1 MLRVFILCA
10 ERLHTPDDDI
20 SDAYC
25 SVTYE
30 GSKKKTK
37 VIKNNPNPVWNEG
50 FEWDLKG
57 IPLDSGA
64 EIHCVVKDHEKMGRN
79 RFLGECRLALRDVL
93 NSPNL
98 AASFTVSLLDTKR
111 NNTGATLTLQVS
123 YIPPPGL
130 APIFHPPSQPES
142 LPHNNT
148 NVEMDTVTMIS
159 LDTLGEEDTESMIMV
174 EAVEDQG
181 TDDGRSMVIVGPQG
195 LPGQES
201 PTAQTPKRSP
211 PSYHTHGGLKKRR
224 RGASSQPKQ
233 LPNKPQD
240 IQIRVRVIEARQLPG
255 INISPVV
262 KIAVAGQTKRTRIRK
277 GNNPFFDET
286 FFMNFFETPSD
297 LFDEPIFIT
306 VCDSRSL
313 RTDAV
318 IGEFKLDVGTVYSEH
333 RHCFLRKWLLLCDPD
348 DLSAGVRGYL
358 KVSLFVL
365 AAGDEPP
372 ADKRECVEEKEDI
385 EGNLLRPA
393 GLSLRGAVFT
403 LRIFRAEDLPQMD
416 DAFMDGMRQ
425 ILGFDTN
432 RKNLVDPMV
441 QINFAG
447 KTVCTKILEKNA
459 NPQWN
464 QSLSLPIR
472 FPSMCEKMRIRIVDW
487 DRASH
492 NDVIGTTHLCMSK
505 ISAPGGEIDDDL
517 TPRTIHSGIDDS
529 LGFLPTFGPCFVNLY
544 GSLREFTAFSDPH
557 EALNLGKGEGVAYRG
572 RVLLELTTKLTDKPE
587 QRTEDIPSDDQLV
600 VEKFLRK
607 RKFSLFV
614 AFYSATLLQD
624 VDDAIQFEVSIGN
637 YGNKFD
643 YTCLPLASTTQ
654 FSRAVF
660 DGCHYYYL
668 PWGNI
673 KPVVVVSS
681 EWEDIRPRIE
691 ALNMLLDIIDRLE
704 TNLQRVQLE
713 VKTGN
718 DMEEVELRVVELL
731 DQLITDCSE
740 ELPSIEHWQCATPLD
755 RSLRHIRTLHLQ
767 QIVTAALALKNGT
780 ETELST
786 VLDQAEDWANRLK
799 TMAEEPQNSLPDI
812 VIWMLQG
819 DRRVA
824 YHRIPAHT
832 VLFSQQHFGKHC
844 GQLQTVF
851 LKYPQGSGAEA
862 KLPGQ
867 LRVKVWFGLAADVKH
882 FNQCAEGKLSVFAE
896 TYENQTR
903 LALVGSWG
911 TTGLTY
917 PKFSDVTGR
926 VKLPKESFKPSTGW
940 TWAGDWFISPER
952 TLLFDVDA
960 GHMTFTEEVFENQM
974 RLPGGQWIGMT
985 EGYTDVNGEKAV
997 PKDEVECPPGWV
1009 WEEVEWSED
1018 LNRAVDDQG
1027 WEYGITIPPDR
1038 RPKSW
1043 VPAEKMYHTNR
1054 RRRWIRMRRRDQQK
1068 MEALR
1073 KQRPDEAEREGWEYA
1088 SLFGWKF
1095 HLKPRKTDSFRRR
1108 RWRCR
1113 MEPLE
1118 KTGPAAIFALECSL
1132 SSIEDKHDD
1141 KSVTTT
1147 FGVNRPTISCF
1158 FDRGTRYHLRCYLYQ
1173 ARDLLAM
1180 DKDSFSD
1187 PYAIVSFLHQSQKTV
1202 TIRNTLNPTW
1212 DQTLIF
1218 YEVEI
1223 FGDPDATITNPPNVV
1238 VELYDQDTYGADE
1251 FMGRCV
1257 CQPSL
1262 TNSPR
1267 LAWFPIR
1274 RGGKSAGELLAAFEL
1289 IRREKAAVH
1298 HIPGQEGD
1306 IVSSTHVLDELMF
1319 PGFLTENLQQWPE
1332 ESDLPYPP
1340 PQREPN
1346 VFMVPQ
1352 GIKPVLQRT
1361 AIEVLAWGVRNLKS
1375 FQLASITSPS
1385 LQVECGGTT
1394 VQSCVIRSV
1403 KKKPNFDINTLIL
1416 DVRLPCE
1423 ELYMPPIVIKV
1434 IDNRQFGRKPVVG
1447 QCTIRSLEEYR
1458 CTQEAAGAADEEEDE
1473 GWRRETPH
1481 LTSGEVYVDIDDE
1494 APLMPDQL
1502 TDGASSAIINLS
1514 ASSSSL
1520 HVETDDM
1527 PCHCHHLFGEESM
1540 DWWSKFYASTG
1551 EKNKCGTYLERGFDT
1566 LKVYDQ
1572 ELEKI
1577 EDFGGLSDFCQTF
1590 KLYRGKTQDEGDDP
1604 SVVGEFKGM
1613 FKIYPLP
1620 DDPSVPAPPKQFRKL
1635 PPNGIEDCLVRIY
1648 IIQAQ
1653 GLQPKDTNGKCDP
1666 YVKITLG
1673 KKTINDHDNYIPC
1686 TLDPV
1691 FGKMFELTC
1700 SLPLEKDLRVILYDH
1715 DMLARDEKIGETVI
1729 DLENRFLSR
1738 YGAMCG
1744 LPQSYYVSGINQWR
1758 DQLTPRQLLCRL
1770 CERRNLRKPVYEDDT
1785 VHFRGQRYTAADLE
1799 NKHDSKRHLGPIKE
1813 QLSLHILKNLCLVPE
1828 HVETRRLYSPLQPD
1842 IEQGRLMMW
1851 VDLFPKSLGPPGPPF
1866 NVTPRKAKKF
1876 SLRCIIWN
1884 TSDVI
1889 LDDVSLSGEKMSDI
1903 YVKGWLDGHEH
1914 NKQKTD
1920 VHYRSLG
1927 GEGNFNYR
1935 FLFPFHYLPA
1945 EQLCVV
1951 DRKEHFW
1958 SLDKAETKLAP
1969 KLTIQI
1975 WDNDK
1980 FSFDD
1985 YLGHLVM
1992 DLNHMLRPAKSP
2004 EKCTLQLL
2012 DQSVDKLVS
2021 LFEQK
2026 TVKGWWPCTC
2036 EQNGEKIIA
2045 GKVEMSLEIVTEQE
2059 QEERPAGLG
2068 RDEPNMNPHLE
2079 EPQRPETSFLWFSS
2093 PYKTIKFILWR
2104 RFKWFIIL
2112 FIIFFLIFLFLGVF
2126 LYSFPNYAAMKM
2138 VGPFGPAKTTEG

>member
-10 ERLHTPDDDI
+10 ERLQTPDDDI

-37 VIKNNPNPVWNEG
+37 VVKNNSNPVWNEG

-79 RFLGECRLALRDVL
+79 RFLGECRLGLRDVL
-93 NSPNL
+93 NSPNF

-123 YIPPPGL
+123 YIPPPGS
-130 APIFHPPSQPES
+130 APIFHPPPQQDS
-142 LPHNNT
+142 LPHSNPNI
-148 NVEMDTVTMIS
+148 ELDTVTMIS

-174 EAVEDQG
+174 EPAEEPGV
-181 TDDGRSMVIVGPQG
+181 DDSRSMVIVGPQG
-195 LPGQES
+195 PTGQES
-201 PTAQTPKRSP
+201 PTNQTPKRSP
-211 PSYHTHGGLKKRR
+211 PAYNTHGGLRKRR

-240 IQIRVRVIEARQLPG
+240 LQVRVRVIEARQLPG
-255 INISPVV
+255 VNIKPVV
-262 KIAVAGQTKRTRIRK
+262 KVAVAGQSKRTRIRK
-277 GNNPFFDET
+277 GNNPVFDET
-286 FFMNFFETPSD
+286 FFLNFYETPSD

-318 IGEFKLDVGTVYSEH
+318 IGEFKLDIGTVYNEH

-358 KVSLFVL
+358 KVSVFVL

-393 GLSLRGAVFT
+393 GLSLRGAIFT

-425 ILGFDTN
+425 IFGFDSN

-441 QINFAG
+441 EIHFAG
-447 KTVCTKILEKNA
+447 KTVYTKILEKNA

-464 QSLSLPIR
+464 QSLAMPIR

-492 NDVIGTTHLCMSK
+492 NDIIGTTHLCMSK

-517 TPRTIHSGIDDS
+517 TPRTIHPGIDDS

-544 GSLREFTAFSDPH
+544 GSPREFSAFNDPH

-572 RVLLELTTKLTDKPE
+572 RVLLELTTKLTDRPE
-587 QRTEDIPSDDQLV
+587 HRTEDIPSDDLLV

-673 KPVVVVSS
+673 KPVVVLSS

-691 ALNMLLDIIDRLE
+691 ALNMLLAITDRLE
-704 TNLQRVQLE
+704 ANLQQVQLA
-713 VKTGN
+713 VKDGS
-718 DMEEVELRVVELL
+718 DMEDVELRVVELL
-731 DQLITDCSE
+731 DQLIADCSE
-740 ELPSIEHWQCATPLD
+740 ELPSLDQWQCATPLD
-755 RSLRHIRTLHLQ
+755 RSLRHVRSLHLQ
-767 QIVTAALALKNGT
+767 QITAAALALKHGP
-780 ETELST
+780 ETELSS
-786 VLDQAEDWANRLK
+786 VLEQAEDWANRLR

-824 YHRIPAHT
+824 YHRIQAHT
-832 VLFSQQHFGKHC
+832 VLFSQQHCGKQC
-844 GQLQTVF
+844 GQLQSVL
-851 LKYPQGSGAEA
+851 LKNPQGSGGEA

-867 LRVKVWFGLAADVKH
+867 LRVKVWFGLAADTKH
-882 FNQCAEGKLSVFAE
+882 FNQFAEGKLSVFAE

-926 VKLPKESFKPSTGW
+926 VKLPKESFKPSPGW

-952 TLLFDVDA
+952 TLLFDTDA

-974 RLPGGQWIGMT
+974 RLPGGQWIGMP
-985 EGYTDVNGEKAV
+985 EGYTDVNGEKTV

-1009 WEEVEWSED
+1009 WDEVEWSED

-1054 RRRWIRMRRRDQQK
+1054 RRRWIRLRRRDQLK

-1073 KQRPDEAEREGWEYA
+1073 KQRPDDADREGWEYA
-1088 SLFGWKF
+1088 SLFGWNF

-1158 FDRGTRYHLRCYLYQ
+1158 FDRGTRYHLRCYMYQ

-1187 PYAIVSFLHQSQKTV
+1187 PYAIVSFLHQSQRTV
-1202 TIRNTLNPTW
+1202 TVRNTLNPTW

-1223 FGDPDATITNPPNVV
+1223 FGDPDVTTASPPNIV
-1238 VELYDQDTYGADE
+1238 VELYDEDSYGADE

-1262 TNSPR
+1262 SPSPR

-1274 RGGKSAGELLAAFEL
+1274 RGSLSAGELLAAFEL
-1289 IRREKAAVH
+1289 IRREKPAVH
-1298 HIPGQEGD
+1298 HLPGLEGD
-1306 IVSSTHVLDELMF
+1306 VCLSTHVLDELMF
-1319 PGFLTENLQQWPE
+1319 PGFLNENLQQWRNPSSICIIPE

-1346 VFMVPQ
+1346 VFMVPK

-1361 AIEVLAWGVRNLKS
+1361 AIEILAWGVRNLKS
-1375 FQLASITSPS
+1375 FQLSSVTSPS
-1385 LQVECGGTT
+1385 LQVECGGTML
-1394 VQSCVIRSV
+1394 QSCVIRSV
-1403 KKKPNFDINTLIL
+1403 KKKPNFDVNTLIL
-1416 DVRLPCE
+1416 DVRLPIE

-1458 CTQEAAGAADEEEDE
+1458 RTQEEERAEDDEEEED
-1473 GWRRETPH
+1473 GWRRETPT
-1481 LTSGEVYVDIDDE
+1481 LTSGEVFIDIDDQE
-1494 APLMPDQL
+1494 PLVPDQ
-1502 TDGASSAIINLS
+1502 
-1514 ASSSSL
+1514 
-1520 HVETDDM
+1520 
-1527 PCHCHHLFGEESM
+1527 GEESM
-1540 DWWSKFYASTG
+1540 DWWSKYYASIG
-1551 EKNKCGTYLERGFDT
+1551 DKNKCGTYLERGLDT
-1566 LKVYDQ
+1566 LKVYDR
-1572 ELEKI
+1572 ELEKA
-1577 EDFGGLSDFCQTF
+1577 EEFEGLSDFCQTF
-1590 KLYRGKTQDEGDDP
+1590 KLYRGKTQDEGEDP

-1620 DDPSVPAPPKQFRKL
+1620 DDPSAPAPPRQFRKL
-1635 PPNGIEDCLVRIY
+1635 PPNGIEDCLVRVY
-1648 IIQAQ
+1648 VIQAQ
-1653 GLQPKDTNGKCDP
+1653 GLQPKDANGKCDP
-1666 YVKITLG
+1666 YVKIALG
-1673 KKTINDHDNYIPC
+1673 KRTVSDHENYIPC
-1686 TLDPV
+1686 TLDPI

-1700 SLPLEKDLRVILYDH
+1700 SLPLDKDLRVMLYDH
-1715 DMLARDEKIGETVI
+1715 DMLTKDEKIGETVI
-1729 DLENRFLSR
+1729 DLENRFLSK
-1738 YGAMCG
+1738 YGATCG
-1744 LPQSYYVSGINQWR
+1744 LPQSYCVSGVNQWR

-1770 CERRNLRKPVYEDDT
+1770 CERRNLRKPVYEEDG
-1785 VHFRGQRYTAADLE
+1785 VRFRGQRYTAADLE
-1799 NKHDSKRHLGPIKE
+1799 GKDISKRYLGPLKE
-1813 QLSLHILKNLCLVPE
+1813 RLSLHILRKMGLVPE
-1828 HVETRRLYSPLQPD
+1828 HVETRPLYSPLQPE

-1876 SLRCIIWN
+1876 FLRCVIWN

-1889 LDDVSLSGEKMSDI
+1889 LDDVSVTGEKMSDI

-1935 FLFPFHYLPA
+1935 FLFPFLYLPA

-1958 SLDKAETKLAP
+1958 SIDKAETKLAP

-1975 WDNDK
+1975 WDNDR

-1985 YLGHLVM
+1985 YLGHVAM

-2004 EKCTLQLL
+2004 EKCTLQTL
-2012 DQSVDKLVS
+2012 DQPTDKLVS

-2036 EQNGEKIIA
+2036 EKNGEKIVA

-2059 QEERPAGLG
+2059 HEERPAGVG

-2093 PYKTIKFILWR
+2093 PYKTLKFIVWR

-2112 FIIFFLIFLFLGVF
+2112 FIILFLIFLFLGVF

-2138 VGPFGPAKTTEG
+2138 VGPFGPTKAKEQL

>member
-1 MLRVFILCA
+1 MLRCVLQRA
-10 ERLHTPDDDI
+10 NNLRH
-20 SDAYC
+20 SDPLA
-25 SVTYE
+25 SITFR

-64 EIHCVVKDHEKMGRN
+64 ELHCVVKDHEKMGRN
-79 RFLGECRLALRDVL
+79 RFLGETRVALRDIL
-93 NSPNL
+93 SSPNL
-98 AASFTVSLLDTKR
+98 AGSFTVSLLDTKR
-111 NNTGATLTLQVS
+111 NNTGATLSLQVS

-130 APIFHPPSQPES
+130 APVFQPPPQPEA
-142 LPHNNT
+142 LQHNNP
-148 NVEMDTVTMIS
+148 NVELDTITMIS
-159 LDTLGEEDTESMIMV
+159 VDTMGEEDTESMLML
-174 EAVEDQG
+174 EPTEDQG
-181 TDDGRSMVIVGPQG
+181 PDDGRSMVIVGPQG
-195 LPGQES
+195 PQGQET

-211 PSYHTHGGLKKRR
+211 PSYNTHGGLRKRR
-224 RGASSQPKQ
+224 RGASSQPKA

-240 IQIRVRVIEARQLPG
+240 LQVRVRVIEGRQLPG
-255 INISPVV
+255 INIKPVV
-262 KIAVAGQTKRTRIRK
+262 RVTVAGQTKRTRIRK
-277 GNNPFFDET
+277 GNNPT
-286 FFMNFFETPSD
+286 FFLNFFETPSD

-318 IGEFKLDVGTVYSEH
+318 IGEFKLDVGTVYNEH

-348 DLSAGVRGYL
+348 DLSAGVKGYL

-372 ADKRECVEEKEDI
+372 PDKRECIEEKEDI

-393 GLSLRGAVFT
+393 GLSLRGAIFT
-403 LRIFRAEDLPQMD
+403 LKVFRAEDLPQMD

-425 ILGFDTN
+425 ILGFDSN
-432 RKNLVDPMV
+432 RKNLVDPLV
-441 QINFAG
+441 EIHFAG
-447 KTVCTKILEKNA
+447 KNGVCTKVLEKNA

-464 QSLSLPIR
+464 QSLTMPVR
-472 FPSMCEKMRIRIVDW
+472 FPSMCEKMRIRVVDW

-492 NDVIGTTHLCMSK
+492 NDVIGTSNLCMSK
-505 ISAPGGEIDDDL
+505 ISAPGGEIEV
-517 TPRTIHSGIDDS
+517 DDS

-544 GSLREFTAFSDPH
+544 GSPREFTAFNDPH

-572 RVLLELTTKLTDKPE
+572 RLLLELSTKLVDKLE
-587 QRTEDIPSDDQLV
+587 QRAEDIVSDDLLV
-600 VEKFLRK
+600 LEKFLRK
-607 RKFSLFV
+607 RKFSLF
-614 AFYSATLLQD
+614 ASFYSATLLQD

-668 PWGNI
+668 PWGNV
-673 KPVVVVSS
+673 KPVVVLSS
-681 EWEDIRPRIE
+681 EWEDINPRIE
-691 ALNMLLDIIDRLE
+691 ALNMLLAIIDRLE
-704 TNLQRVQLE
+704 SNLKRVQLE
-713 VKTGN
+713 VKVGS
-718 DMEEVELRVVELL
+718 DLEEVELRVVDLL
-731 DQLITDCSE
+731 DQVIADCSE
-740 ELPSIEHWQCATPLD
+740 ELPSLDEWPCVTPLD
-755 RSLRHIRTLHLQ
+755 RSLRHIRSLHLQ
-767 QIVTAALALKNGT
+767 QIVQAASALKHGPA
-780 ETELST
+780 TELST
-786 VLDQAEDWANRLK
+786 VMDQAEDWANRLR

-812 VIWMLQG
+812 VIWMMQG
-819 DRRVA
+819 DRRLA

-832 VLFSQQHFGKHC
+832 VLFSQRHCGKHC
-844 GQLQTVF
+844 GKLQTVF
-851 LKYPQGSGAEA
+851 LKYPQSSGGEA

-882 FNQCAEGKLSVFAE
+882 FNQFAEGKLSVFAE

-903 LALVGSWG
+903 LALVGNWG

-926 VKLPKESFKPSTGW
+926 VKLPKESFKPSSGW
-940 TWAGDWFISPER
+940 SWAGDWFISPEK
-952 TLLFDVDA
+952 TMLFDVDA

-974 RLPGGQWIGMT
+974 RLPGGQWIGMP

-1054 RRRWIRMRRRDQQK
+1054 RRRWIRMRRRDQQR
-1068 MEALR
+1068 MDALR
-1073 KQRPDEAEREGWEYA
+1073 KQRPDETEREGWEYA

-1132 SSIEDKHDD
+1132 SSIEDKNDD
-1141 KSVTTT
+1141 KLVTTT

-1158 FDRGTRYHLRCYLYQ
+1158 FDSGTRYHLRCYLYQ

-1202 TIRNTLNPTW
+1202 TVRNTLNPTW

-1223 FGDPDATITNPPNVV
+1223 FGDPEQTMANPPNIV

-1257 CQPSL
+1257 CQPSV
-1262 TNSPR
+1262 TSSPR

-1274 RGGKSAGELLAAFEL
+1274 FGEKNAGELLAAFEL
-1289 IRREKAAVH
+1289 IRREKPAIH

-1306 IVSSTHVLDELMF
+1306 IMSSTHVLDELLLQ
-1319 PGFLTENLQQWPE
+1319 GFLSENLQQWPD

-1346 VFMVPQ
+1346 IYMVPQ

-1361 AIEVLAWGVRNLKS
+1361 AIEILAWGVRNLKS
-1375 FQLASITSPS
+1375 FQLASVTSPS
-1385 LQVECGGTT
+1385 LQVECGGAM
-1394 VQSCVIRSV
+1394 VQSCVIHNV
-1403 KKKPNFDINTLIL
+1403 KKKPNFDISTLFI
-1416 DVRLPCE
+1416 DVRLPRE
-1423 ELYMPPIVIKV
+1423 ELYMPPIIIKV

-1447 QCTIRSLEEYR
+1447 QCTIQTLEEYR
-1458 CTQEAAGAADEEEDE
+1458 CKPQEDGEEGEEERDE
-1473 GWRRETPH
+1473 VVQAPRDDV
-1481 LTSGEVYVDIDDE
+1481 LIDIDDKE
-1494 APLMPDQL
+1494 PLVPAQ
-1502 TDGASSAIINLS
+1502 
-1514 ASSSSL
+1514 
-1520 HVETDDM
+1520 
-1527 PCHCHHLFGEESM
+1527 EEEFM
-1540 DWWSKFYASTG
+1540 DWWSKFYAATG
-1551 EKNKCGTYLERGFDT
+1551 ETNKCGTYLEKGFDT
-1566 LKVYDQ
+1566 LKVYDR
-1572 ELEKI
+1572 ELEKV
-1577 EDFGGLSDFCQTF
+1577 EGFGGLSDFCQTF
-1590 KLYRGKTQDEGDDP
+1590 KLYRGKTQDEGEDP

-1613 FKIYPLP
+1613 FKVYPLP
-1620 DDPSVPAPPKQFRKL
+1620 DDPSAPSPPRQFRQL
-1635 PPNGIEDCLVRIY
+1635 PPNGIEECLIRVY
-1648 IIQAQ
+1648 VIQAN
-1653 GLQPKDTNGKCDP
+1653 GLQPKDANGKCDP

-1673 KKTINDHDNYIPC
+1673 KKTINDRDNHIPC

-1691 FGKMFELTC
+1691 FGKLFELNGT
-1700 SLPLEKDLRVILYDH
+1700 LPLEKDLRVMLYDY
-1715 DMLARDEKIGETVI
+1715 DMVTKDEKIGETVI
-1729 DLENRFLSR
+1729 DLENRFLSK
-1738 YGAMCG
+1738 YGARCG
-1744 LPQSYYVSGINQWR
+1744 LPQTYSVSGINQWR
-1758 DQLTPRQLLCRL
+1758 EQLKPSQLLNRVCDRQ
-1770 CERRNLRKPVYEDDT
+1770 NLRRPVY
-1785 VHFRGQRYTAADLE
+1785 
-1799 NKHDSKRHLGPIKE
+1799 KHDSVCFRGHEYTARDLEDGKPPNPHLGPLGE
-1813 QLSLHILKNLCLVPE
+1813 RLSLYILRNLGLVPE
-1828 HVETRRLYSPLQPD
+1828 HVETRPLYSPLQPD
-1842 IEQGRLMMW
+1842 IQQGRLMLW
-1851 VDLFPKSLGPPGPPF
+1851 VDLFPKSLGPTGPPF
-1866 NVTPRKAKKF
+1866 NITPRKAKKF
-1876 SLRCIIWN
+1876 FLRCIVWN

-1889 LDDVSLSGEKMSDI
+1889 LDDVSISGERMSDI
-1903 YVKGWLDGHEH
+1903 YVKGWLHGHEG

-1935 FLFPFHYLPA
+1935 FMFPFHYLPA
-1945 EQLCVV
+1945 EQLCTINK
-1951 DRKEHFW
+1951 KEHFW
-1958 SLDKAETKLAP
+1958 SMDKAETKIPP
-1969 KLTIQI
+1969 KITIQI

-1985 YLGHLVM
+1985 YLGHLEM

-2004 EKCTLQLL
+2004 EKCGLELL
-2012 DQSVDKLVS
+2012 NQPADRLVS

-2036 EQNGEKIIA
+2036 EQNGEKILA
-2045 GKVEMSLEIVTEQE
+2045 GKLEMSLEIVSEQE

-2079 EPQRPETSFLWFSS
+2079 EPKRPETSFLWFSS
-2093 PYKTIKFILWR
+2093 PYKTLKFILWR
-2104 RFKWFIIL
+2104 RFKWLIIL
-2112 FIIFFLIFLFLGVF
+2112 FLFLFLIFLFLGVF

-2138 VGPFGPAKTTEG
+2138 VGPFGLAKGAE

>member
-10 ERLHTPDDDI
+10 ERLQTPDDDV

-25 SVTYE
+25 TVTYE

-37 VIKNNPNPVWNEG
+37 IIKNNPNPVWNEG

-64 EIHCVVKDHEKMGRN
+64 ELHCVVKDHEKMGRN
-79 RFLGECRLALRDVL
+79 RFLGETRLALRDVL

-98 AASFTVSLLDTKR
+98 AATFTVSLLDTKR
-111 NNTGATLTLQVS
+111 NNTGVSAHTHTNTCARTHARTHGPKLGTL
-123 YIPPPGL
+123 
-130 APIFHPPSQPES
+130 
-142 LPHNNT
+142 
-148 NVEMDTVTMIS
+148 
-159 LDTLGEEDTESMIMV
+159 SMMML
-174 EAVEDQG
+174 EPTEDQG
-181 TDDGRSMVIVGPQG
+181 PDDGRSMVIVGPQG
-195 LPGQES
+195 PSGHES

-211 PSYHTHGGLKKRR
+211 PSHNTHGGLRKRR
-224 RGASSQPKQ
+224 RGASSQPKP

-240 IQIRVRVIEARQLPG
+240 LQVRVRVIEGRQLPG
-255 INISPVV
+255 INIKPVV
-262 KIAVAGQTKRTRIRK
+262 KVTVAGQTKRTRIRK
-277 GNNPFFDET
+277 GNNPIFDET
-286 FFMNFFETPSD
+286 FFLNFFETPSD

-318 IGEFKLDVGTVYSEH
+318 IGEFKPVPFPLG
-333 RHCFLRKWLLLCDPD
+333 HCFLRKWLLLCDPD
-348 DLSAGVRGYL
+348 DLSAGVKGYL
-358 KVSLFVL
+358 KVSLLVL

-372 ADKRECVEEKEDI
+372 ADKRECVEDKEDI

-393 GLSLRGAVFT
+393 GLSLRGATFT

-425 ILGFDTN
+425 ILGFDSN
-432 RKNLVDPMV
+432 RKNLVDPLV
-441 QINFAG
+441 EIHFAG

-464 QSLSLPIR
+464 QSLIFFLFPSQ
-472 FPSMCEKMRIRIVDW
+472 FPSMCEKLRIRILDW

-492 NDVIGTTHLCMSK
+492 NDVIGTSHLCMSK
-505 ISAPGGEIDDDL
+505 ISAPGGEIDV
-517 TPRTIHSGIDDS
+517 DDS

-544 GSLREFTAFSDPH
+544 GSPREFSAFNDPH

-572 RVLLELTTKLTDKPE
+572 RVLLEVTTKLADKPE
-587 QRTEDIPSDDQLV
+587 PKTEDIPSDDLLV

-660 DGCHYYYL
+660 DGCHYYYI

-673 KPVVVVSS
+673 KPVVVLSS
-681 EWEDIRPRIE
+681 EWEDIKPRIE
-691 ALNMLLDIIDRLE
+691 ALNMLLAAIERLE
-704 TNLQRVQLE
+704 ANLQRVQLE
-713 VKTGN
+713 VKAGT
-718 DMEEVELRVVELL
+718 DLDDVELRVVELL
-731 DQLITDCSE
+731 DQVITDCSE
-740 ELPSIEHWQCATPLD
+740 ELPSLDQWQCATPLD

-767 QIVTAALALKNGT
+767 QIVAAAQALKHGPA
-780 ETELST
+780 TELST
-786 VLDQAEDWANRLK
+786 VMEQAEDWAGRLR

-832 VLFSQQHFGKHC
+832 VIFSQQHCGKHC

-851 LKYPQGSGAEA
+851 LKNPQGSGGEA

-882 FNQCAEGKLSVFAE
+882 FNQYAEGKLSVFAE

-926 VKLPKESFKPSTGW
+926 IKLPKESFKPSPGW
-940 TWAGDWFISPER
+940 TWAGDWYISPEK
-952 TLLFDVDA
+952 TMLYDVDA
-960 GHMTFTEEVFENQM
+960 GHMTYTEEVFENQM
-974 RLPGGQWIGMT
+974 RLPGGQWIGMP

-997 PKDEVECPPGWV
+997 PKDEVECPAGWV
-1009 WEEVEWSED
+1009 WEEVEWCED

-1027 WEYGITIPPDR
+1027 WEYGLTIPPDR

-1054 RRRWIRMRRRDQQK
+1054 RRRWMRMRRRDQQK
-1068 MEALR
+1068 MDALR
-1073 KQRPDEAEREGWEYA
+1073 KRPDEAEREGWEYA
-1088 SLFGWKF
+1088 SLFGWRF

-1108 RWRCR
+1108 RWRYR

-1132 SSIEDKHDD
+1132 SSIEDKNDD

-1202 TIRNTLNPTW
+1202 TVRNTLNPTW

-1223 FGDPDATITNPPNVV
+1223 FGDPDATMATPPNVV

-1262 TNSPR
+1262 TASPH

-1274 RGGKSAGELLAAFEL
+1274 HGDKSAGELLAAFEL
-1289 IRREKAAVH
+1289 ICREKQAVH
-1298 HIPGQEGD
+1298 HIPGQE
-1306 IVSSTHVLDELMF
+1306 
-1319 PGFLTENLQQWPE
+1319 
-1332 ESDLPYPP
+1332 ESDLPHLP

-1361 AIEVLAWGVRNLKS
+1361 AIEILAWGVRNLKS

-1385 LQVECGGTT
+1385 LQVECGGVM
-1394 VQSCVIRSV
+1394 VQSCVIRSM

-1458 CTQEAAGAADEEEDE
+1458 CSLEEEP
-1473 GWRRETPH
+1473 ETPQFI
-1481 LTSGEVYVDIDDE
+1481 SGEVFIDIDDE
-1494 APLMPDQL
+1494 EPLMPDQVKPVCQL
-1502 TDGASSAIINLS
+1502 
-1514 ASSSSL
+1514 
-1520 HVETDDM
+1520 
-1527 PCHCHHLFGEESM
+1527 EEEFM
-1540 DWWSKFYASTG
+1540 DWWSKFYASIG
-1551 EKNKCGTYLERGFDT
+1551 EKNKYGTYLERGFDK
-1566 LKVYDQ
+1566 LEVFDQ
-1572 ELEKI
+1572 ELEKV
-1577 EDFGGLSDFCQTF
+1577 EGFEGLSDFCQTF
-1590 KLYRGKTQDEGDDP
+1590 KLHRGKTQDEGEDP

-1613 FKIYPLP
+1613 FKIYSLP
-1620 DDPSVPAPPKQFRKL
+1620 EDPSVPAPPQT
-1635 PPNGIEDCLVRIY
+1635 ECLVRIY

-1673 KKTINDHDNYIPC
+1673 KKTINDHENYIPC

-1700 SLPLEKDLRVILYDH
+1700 SLPLEKDLRVMLYDH
-1715 DMLARDEKIGETVI
+1715 DMLTKDEKIGETVI
-1729 DLENRFLSR
+1729 DLENRFLSK
-1738 YGAMCG
+1738 YGARCG
-1744 LPQSYYVSGINQWR
+1744 LPQSYCVSGVNQWR
-1758 DQLTPRQLLCRL
+1758 DQLTPRQLLHRV
-1770 CERRNLRKPVYEDDT
+1770 CERRNLRKPVYQDDV
-1785 VHFRGQRYTAADLE
+1785 VHFRGDRYTAADLE
-1799 NKHDSKRHLGPIKE
+1799 DKNVSKRHLGPIKE
-1813 QLSLHILKNLCLVPE
+1813 RLSLVILRKMGFVPE
-1828 HVETRRLYSPLQPD
+1828 HVETRPLYSPLQPD

-1866 NVTPRKAKKF
+1866 NITPRKAKKF
-1876 SLRCIIWN
+1876 FLRCIIWN

-1889 LDDVSLSGEKMSDI
+1889 LDDVSVSGEKMSDI

-1945 EQLCVV
+1945 EQLCAV
-1951 DRKEHFW
+1951 DKKEHFW

-2004 EKCTLQLL
+2004 EKCNLQLL
-2012 DQSVDKLVS
+2012 SQPTDRLVS

-2026 TVKGWWPCTC
+2026 TVKGWWPCTY

-2059 QEERPAGLG
+2059 HEERPAGVG

-2093 PYKTIKFILWR
+2093 PYKTLKFILWR

-2112 FIIFFLIFLFLGVF
+2112 FIILFFIFLFLGVF

-2138 VGPFGPAKTTEG
+2138 VGPFGPAKAAE

>member
-1 MLRVFILCA
+1 MFVFTGLI
-10 ERLHTPDDDI
+10 
-20 SDAYC
+20 
-25 SVTYE
+25 
-30 GSKKKTK
+30 
-37 VIKNNPNPVWNEG
+37 
-50 FEWDLKG
+50 
-57 IPLDSGA
+57 
-64 EIHCVVKDHEKMGRN
+64 
-79 RFLGECRLALRDVL
+79 RFLGECRLGLRDVL
-93 NSPNL
+93 NSPNF
-98 AASFTVSLLDTKR
+98 AATFTVSLLDTKR

-123 YIPPPGL
+123 YIPPPGS
-130 APIFHPPSQPES
+130 APVFHPPSQPES
-142 LPHNNT
+142 LPH
-148 NVEMDTVTMIS
+148 MIS

-174 EAVEDQG
+174 EPAEEPGV
-181 TDDGRSMVIVGPQG
+181 DDSQSLVIVGPPG
-195 LPGQES
+195 PPGQES
-201 PTAQTPKRSP
+201 PTNQTPKRFP
-211 PSYHTHGGLKKRR
+211 PAYNTHGGLRKRR
-224 RGASSQPKQ
+224 RGTSSQPKQ
-233 LPNKPQD
+233 LANKPQD
-240 IQIRVRVIEARQLPG
+240 IQVRVRVVEARQLPG
-255 INISPVV
+255 VNIKPVV
-262 KIAVAGQTKRTRIRK
+262 KVAVAGQTKRTRIRK
-277 GNNPFFDET
+277 GNNPVFDET
-286 FFMNFFETPSD
+286 FFLNFYETPSE

-306 VCDSRSL
+306 VSL
-313 RTDAV
+313 NLNSETRY
-318 IGEFKLDVGTVYSEH
+318 KLDVGTVYNEH

-358 KVSLFVL
+358 KVSVFVL

-372 ADKRECVEEKEDI
+372 VSKRHGSSELKIYLKV
-385 EGNLLRPA
+385 
-393 GLSLRGAVFT
+393 SLRKVSILFLASYKLKLRT
-403 LRIFRAEDLPQMD
+403 LRRVWPVD

-432 RKNLVDPMV
+432 RKNLVDPLV
-441 QINFAG
+441 EIHFAG

-464 QSLSLPIR
+464 QSLAMPIR

-505 ISAPGGEIDDDL
+505 ISAPGGEIDV
-517 TPRTIHSGIDDS
+517 DDS

-544 GSLREFTAFSDPH
+544 GSPREFTAFNDPH

-572 RVLLELTTKLTDKPE
+572 RVLLELTTKLTEKPE
-587 QRTEDIPSDDQLV
+587 HRAEDVPSDDLLV

-673 KPVVVVSS
+673 KPVVVLSS

-691 ALNMLLDIIDRLE
+691 ALNMLLAIIDRLE
-704 TNLQRVQLE
+704 TNLQQVQLE
-713 VKTGN
+713 VKAGS
-718 DMEEVELRVVELL
+718 DMEDVELRVVELL
-731 DQLITDCSE
+731 DHLIADCSE
-740 ELPSIEHWQCATPLD
+740 ELPALDQWQCATPLD
-755 RSLRHIRTLHLQ
+755 RSLRHIRSLHLQ
-767 QIVTAALALKNGT
+767 QIMAAALTLKHGP
-780 ETELST
+780 ETELSL
-786 VLDQAEDWANRLK
+786 VLEQAEDWANRLR
-799 TMAEEPQNSLPDI
+799 TIAEEPQNSLPDI

-832 VLFSQQHFGKHC
+832 VLFSQQYCGKHC
-844 GQLQTVF
+844 GQLQSVF
-851 LKYPQGSGAEA
+851 LKYPQGRGGEA

-867 LRVKVWFGLAADVKH
+867 LRVKVWFGLAADAKH
-882 FNQCAEGKLSVFAE
+882 FNQFVEGKLSVFAE
-896 TYENQTR
+896 MYENQTR

-926 VKLPKESFKPSTGW
+926 VKLPKESFKPSPGW

-974 RLPGGQWIGMT
+974 RLPGGQWIGMP
-985 EGYTDVNGEKAV
+985 EGYTDVVVLLGG
-997 PKDEVECPPGWV
+997 C
-1009 WEEVEWSED
+1009 
-1018 LNRAVDDQG
+1018 

-1073 KQRPDEAEREGWEYA
+1073 KQRPDDSDREGWEYA
-1088 SLFGWKF
+1088 SLFGWNF

-1132 SSIEDKHDD
+1132 VKDKHDD

-1158 FDRGTRYHLRCYLYQ
+1158 FDRGTRYHLRCYMYQ
-1173 ARDLLAM
+1173 ARDLLPM

-1187 PYAIVSFLHQSQKTV
+1187 PYAIVSFLHQSQRTV
-1202 TIRNTLNPTW
+1202 TVRNTLNPTW

-1223 FGDPDATITNPPNVV
+1223 FGDPDATAANPPNIV
-1238 VELYDQDTYGADE
+1238 VELYDEDSYGADE

-1262 TNSPR
+1262 APLPR
-1267 LAWFPIR
+1267 LAWFPVH
-1274 RGGKSAGELLAAFEL
+1274 RGSSSAGELLAAFEL
-1289 IRREKAAVH
+1289 TRREKVKGFPIAT
-1298 HIPGQEGD
+1298 IPD
-1306 IVSSTHVLDELMF
+1306 
-1319 PGFLTENLQQWPE
+1319 

-1361 AIEVLAWGVRNLKS
+1361 AIEILAWGVRNLKS
-1375 FQLASITSPS
+1375 FQLSSVTSPS
-1385 LQVECGGTT
+1385 LQVECGGSM

-1403 KKKPNFDINTLIL
+1403 KKKPNFGVNTLIL
-1416 DVRLPCE
+1416 DVRLPRE
-1423 ELYMPPIVIKV
+1423 ELYMPPIIIKI

-1458 CTQEAAGAADEEEDE
+1458 
-1473 GWRRETPH
+1473 RETQT
-1481 LTSGEVYVDIDDE
+1481 LTSGEVFVDIDDQE
-1494 APLMPDQL
+1494 PLVPDQ
-1502 TDGASSAIINLS
+1502 
-1514 ASSSSL
+1514 
-1520 HVETDDM
+1520 
-1527 PCHCHHLFGEESM
+1527 GEESM
-1540 DWWSKFYASTG
+1540 DWWSKFYASIG

-1572 ELEKI
+1572 ELEKV
-1577 EDFGGLSDFCQTF
+1577 EGFEGLSDFCQTF
-1590 KLYRGKTQDEGDDP
+1590 KLYRGKTQDEGEDP

-1613 FKIYPLP
+1613 FKIYPVP
-1620 DDPSVPAPPKQFRKL
+1620 DDPSAHAPPRHFRKL
-1635 PPNGIEDCLVRIY
+1635 PPNGIEDCLVRVY
-1648 IIQAQ
+1648 VIQAQ
-1653 GLQPKDTNGKCDP
+1653 GLQPKDANGKCDP
-1666 YVKITLG
+1666 YVKVTLG
-1673 KKTINDHDNYIPC
+1673 KKTISDHENYIPC

-1691 FGKMFELTC
+1691 FGRLFELSC
-1700 SLPLEKDLRVILYDH
+1700 SLPLEKDLRVTLYDH
-1715 DMLARDEKIGETVI
+1715 DMLTKDEKIGETLI
-1729 DLENRFLSR
+1729 DLENRFLSK
-1738 YGAMCG
+1738 YGATCG
-1744 LPQSYYVSGINQWR
+1744 LPQSYCISGVNQWR

-1770 CERRNLRKPVYEDDT
+1770 CERRNLRKPVYEDEA
-1785 VHFRGQRYTAADLE
+1785 VRFRGQRHTA
-1799 NKHDSKRHLGPIKE
+1799 RYLGPLKE
-1813 QLSLHILKNLCLVPE
+1813 RLSLHILRKMGLVPE
-1828 HVETRRLYSPLQPD
+1828 HVEVRPLFSPLQPD

-1851 VDLFPKSLGPPGPPF
+1851 VDVFPKSLGPPGPPF

-1876 SLRCIIWN
+1876 FLRCIIWN

-1889 LDDVSLSGEKMSDI
+1889 LDDVSVSGERMSDI
-1903 YVKGWLDGHEH
+1903 YIKGWLDGHEH
-1914 NKQKTD
+1914 NRQKTD

-1927 GEGNFNYR
+1927 GEGNFNFR
-1935 FLFPFHYLPA
+1935 FLFPFQYLPA

-1958 SLDKAETKLAP
+1958 NIDKTETKLAP

-1985 YLGHLVM
+1985 YLGHVAM

-2004 EKCTLQLL
+2004 EKCTLQTL
-2012 DQSVDKLVS
+2012 DQPTDKLVS

-2036 EQNGEKIIA
+2036 EKNGEKIIA
-2045 GKVEMSLEIVTEQE
+2045 VRKQLLLQINNAEYGLSYLEADAPLPL
-2059 QEERPAGLG
+2059 RP
-2068 RDEPNMNPHLE
+2068 PNR
-2079 EPQRPETSFLWFSS
+2079 RPETSFLWFSS
-2093 PYKTIKFILWR
+2093 PYKTLRFIVWR
-2104 RFKWFIIL
+2104 RFKWLIIL
-2112 FIIFFLIFLFLGVF
+2112 FIILFLIFLFLGVF

-2138 VGPFGPAKTTEG
+2138 VGPFGPPKANGL

>member
-10 ERLHTPDDDI
+10 EGLLTPDDDI

-25 SVTYE
+25 TVTYE

-57 IPLDSGA
+57 IPLDPGA
-64 EIHCVVKDHEKMGRN
+64 ELHCVVKDHEKMGRN
-79 RFLGECRLALRDVL
+79 RFLGESRLPLRDVL

-111 NNTGATLTLQVS
+111 NNTGATLTLQIS
-123 YIPPPGL
+123 YIPPPGS
-130 APIFHPPSQPES
+130 APIFQPLHQPEA
-142 LPHNNT
+142 LPHNNPS
-148 NVEMDTVTMIS
+148 VEMDTVTMIS
-159 LDTLGEEDTESMIMV
+159 LDTLGEEDTESMIML
-174 EAVEDQG
+174 EPTEDQG
-181 TDDGRSMVIVGPQG
+181 PDDGRSMVVVGPQG
-195 LPGQES
+195 PTGQES

-211 PSYHTHGGLKKRR
+211 PTYNTHGGLRKRR
-224 RGASSQPKQ
+224 RGASSQAKP

-240 IQIRVRVIEARQLPG
+240 MQVRVRVIEGRQLPG
-255 INISPVV
+255 INIKPVV
-262 KIAVAGQTKRTRIRK
+262 KVTVAGQTKRTRIRK
-277 GNNPFFDET
+277 GNNPVFDET
-286 FFMNFFETPSD
+286 FFLNFFETPSD
-297 LFDEPIFIT
+297 LFDEPVFIT

-318 IGEFKLDVGTVYSEH
+318 IGEFKLDVGTIYSEH

-358 KVSLFVL
+358 KVSLMVL

-372 ADKRECVEEKEDI
+372 ADKRECVEDREDI

-393 GLSLRGAVFT
+393 GLSLRGASFT

-425 ILGFDTN
+425 ILGFDSN
-432 RKNLVDPMV
+432 RKNLVDPLV
-441 QINFAG
+441 EIHFAG

-464 QSLSLPIR
+464 QSLSMPIR
-472 FPSMCEKMRIRIVDW
+472 FPSMCEKMRIRILDW

-517 TPRTIHSGIDDS
+517 TPRSVQSSMDDS

-544 GSLREFTAFSDPH
+544 GSPREFTTFSDPH
-557 EALNLGKGEGVAYRG
+557 EVLNLGKGEGVAYRG
-572 RVLLELTTKLTDKPE
+572 RVLLELTTKLVDKPE
-587 QRTEDIPSDDQLV
+587 QKTEDIPSDDLLV

-643 YTCLPLASTTQ
+643 YTCVPLASTTQ

-668 PWGNI
+668 PWGNV
-673 KPVVVVSS
+673 KPVVVLSS
-681 EWEDIRPRIE
+681 EWEDIKPRIE
-691 ALNMLLDIIDRLE
+691 ALNMLLAIIERLE
-704 TNLQRVQLE
+704 ANLQRVQLE
-713 VKTGN
+713 VKAGS
-718 DMEEVELRVVELL
+718 DLEEVELRVVELL
-731 DQLITDCSE
+731 DQVITDCSE
-740 ELPSIEHWQCATPLD
+740 ELPSLNQWQCATALD
-755 RSLRHIRTLHLQ
+755 RSLRHIRVLHLQ
-767 QIVTAALALKNGT
+767 QIVAAALALKHGP

-786 VLDQAEDWANRLK
+786 VLEQAEDWASRLR

-812 VIWMLQG
+812 IIWMLQG

-832 VLFSQQHFGKHC
+832 VIFSQQHCGKHC

-851 LKYPQGSGAEA
+851 LKCPQGSGGEA

-882 FNQCAEGKLSVFAE
+882 FNQYAEGKLSVFAE

-903 LALVGSWG
+903 LALVGNWG

-926 VKLPKESFKPSTGW
+926 IKLPKESFRPSPGW
-940 TWAGDWFISPER
+940 TWAGDWFISPEK

-960 GHMTFTEEVFENQM
+960 GHMTYTEEVFENQM
-974 RLPGGQWIGMT
+974 RLPGGQWIGMP

-997 PKDEVECPPGWV
+997 PKDEVECPPGWA

-1068 MEALR
+1068 MDALR
-1073 KQRPDEAEREGWEYA
+1073 KRPDEMEREGWEYT
-1088 SLFGWKF
+1088 SLFGSRF

-1108 RWRCR
+1108 RWRYR

-1132 SSIEDKHDD
+1132 SSIEDKNDD

-1180 DKDSFSD
+1180 DKDGFSD
-1187 PYAIVSFLHQSQKTV
+1187 SYAIVSFLHQSQKTV
-1202 TIRNTLNPTW
+1202 TVRNTLNPTW

-1223 FGDPDATITNPPNVV
+1223 FGDPEVTMATPPNVV
-1238 VELYDQDTYGADE
+1238 VELYDSDTYNADE

-1262 TNSPR
+1262 TASPR

-1274 RGGKSAGELLAAFEL
+1274 RGDKNAGELLAAFEL
-1289 IRREKAAVH
+1289 IRREKPAIH

-1306 IVSSTHVLDELMF
+1306 IMTSTHVLDELMF
-1319 PGFLTENLQQWPE
+1319 PGFLCESLQQWPE
-1332 ESDLPYPP
+1332 ESDLPHPP
-1340 PQREPN
+1340 PQRESN
-1346 VFMVPQ
+1346 VFVVPQ

-1361 AIEVLAWGVRNLKS
+1361 AIEILAWGVRNLKS
-1375 FQLASITSPS
+1375 FQLASVNSPS
-1385 LQVECGGTT
+1385 LQVECGGA
-1394 VQSCVIRSV
+1394 VIQSCVIRSM
-1403 KKKPNFDINTLIL
+1403 KKKPNFDVNKLIL
-1416 DVRLPCE
+1416 DVSLPRE

-1447 QCTIRSLEEYR
+1447 QCTIRALEEYR
-1458 CTQEAAGAADEEEDE
+1458 CIPEEEHAAEEQEED
-1473 GWRRETPH
+1473 WRRETPQ
-1481 LTSGEVYVDIDDE
+1481 LISAEVFIDIDDE
-1494 APLMPDQL
+1494 EPLIPGQL
-1502 TDGASSAIINLS
+1502 ADGASSAIINLS
-1514 ASSSSL
+1514 TSSSSL
-1520 HVETDDM
+1520 H
-1527 PCHCHHLFGEESM
+1527 EEEFM

-1551 EKNKCGTYLERGFDT
+1551 EKNKYGTYLERGFDT

-1572 ELEKI
+1572 ELEKV
-1577 EDFGGLSDFCQTF
+1577 EGLKGLADFCQTF
-1590 KLYRGKTQDEGDDP
+1590 KLYRGKTQDEGEDP

-1620 DDPSVPAPPKQFRKL
+1620 EDPSAPAPPRQFRKL
-1635 PPNGIEDCLVRIY
+1635 PPNGIEECLVRVY
-1648 IIQAQ
+1648 VIQAQ
-1653 GLQPKDTNGKCDP
+1653 GLQPKDANGKCDP

-1673 KKTINDHDNYIPC
+1673 KKTVNDHENYIPC

-1700 SLPLEKDLRVILYDH
+1700 SLPVEKDLRVMLYDH
-1715 DMLARDEKIGETVI
+1715 DMLTKDEKIGETVI
-1729 DLENRFLSR
+1729 DLENRFLSK

-1744 LPQSYYVSGINQWR
+1744 LPQSYCVSGVNQWR
-1758 DQLTPRQLLCRL
+1758 DQLTPRQLLHRL
-1770 CERRNLRKPVYEDDT
+1770 CDRRNLPKPVYQDDV
-1785 VHFRGQRYTAADLE
+1785 VHFRGDQYAAADLE
-1799 NKHDSKRHLGPIKE
+1799 DKNVSKRHLGPIKE
-1813 QLSLHILKNLCLVPE
+1813 RLALHILRRLGLVSE
-1828 HVETRRLYSPLQPD
+1828 HVETRPLYSPLQPD

-1866 NVTPRKAKKF
+1866 NITPRKAKKF
-1876 SLRCIIWN
+1876 FLRCIIWN

-1889 LDDVSLSGEKMSDI
+1889 LDDVSISGEKMSDI

-1958 SLDKAETKLAP
+1958 SLDKAETKLTP
-1969 KLTIQI
+1969 RLYIQV

-2004 EKCTLQLL
+2004 DKCNLLLL
-2012 DQSVDKLVS
+2012 DQPGDKLVS

-2036 EQNGEKIIA
+2036 ERNGEKIIA

-2059 QEERPAGLG
+2059 HDERPAGLG

-2079 EPQRPETSFLWFSS
+2079 DPQRPETSFLWFSS
-2093 PYKTIKFILWR
+2093 PYKTLKFILWR

-2112 FIIFFLIFLFLGVF
+2112 SIILFLILLFLGVF

-2138 VGPFGPAKTTEG
+2138 VGPFGPAKAAK

>member
-10 ERLHTPDDDI
+10 EGLQTPDDDI

-25 SVTYE
+25 GVTYE

-37 VIKNNPNPVWNEG
+37 IIKNNSNPVWNEG

-64 EIHCVVKDHEKMGRN
+64 DIHCVVKDHEKMGRN

-123 YIPPPGL
+123 YIPPPGSV
-130 APIFHPPSQPES
+130 PIFQPPHQPEA
-142 LPHNNT
+142 LHHNNPS
-148 NVEMDTVTMIS
+148 VELDTVTMIS

-174 EAVEDQG
+174 EPAEEQG
-181 TDDGRSMVIVGPQG
+181 PDDGRSMVIIGPQG
-195 LPGQES
+195 SQGRES
-201 PTAQTPKRSP
+201 PTTQTPKRSP
-211 PSYHTHGGLKKRR
+211 PSYNTQGGLRKRR
-224 RGASSQPKQ
+224 RGASNQSKP

-240 IQIRVRVIEARQLPG
+240 IQIRIRVIEGRQLPG
-255 INISPVV
+255 INIKPVV
-262 KIAVAGQTKRTRIRK
+262 KVSVSGQTKRTRIRK

-286 FFMNFFETPSD
+286 FFLNFFETPSD

-318 IGEFKLDVGTVYSEH
+318 IGEFKLDVGTVYNEH
-333 RHCFLRKWLLLCDPD
+333 RHCFLKKWLLLCDPD
-348 DLSAGVRGYL
+348 DISAGVRGYL

-372 ADKRECVEEKEDI
+372 ADKRECVEGKEDV

-393 GLSLRGAVFT
+393 GLSLRGATFT

-425 ILGFDTN
+425 ILGFDSN
-432 RKNLVDPMV
+432 RKNLVDPLV
-441 QINFAG
+441 EIQFAG

-464 QSLSLPIR
+464 QSLTMPIR
-472 FPSMCEKMRIRIVDW
+472 FPSMCEKMRIRILDW

-505 ISAPGGEIDDDL
+505 VSAPGGQIDDDL
-517 TPRTIHSGIDDS
+517 TPRSVHSGIDDS

-544 GSLREFTAFSDPH
+544 GSPREFTAFNDPH

-572 RVLLELTTKLTDKPE
+572 RVLLQLTTKLVDKPE
-587 QRTEDIPSDDQLV
+587 QRTQDIASDDLLV
-600 VEKFLRK
+600 VEKFMRK

-637 YGNKFD
+637 YGNRFD

-668 PWGNI
+668 PWGNV
-673 KPVVVVSS
+673 KPVVVLSS
-681 EWEDIRPRIE
+681 EWEDIKPRIE
-691 ALNMLLDIIDRLE
+691 ALNMLLAIVDKLE
-704 TNLQRVQLE
+704 TNLQRVQLQ
-713 VKTGN
+713 VKAGS
-718 DMEEVELRVVELL
+718 DLEDLELRVVELL
-731 DQLITDCSE
+731 DQIITDCSE
-740 ELPSIEHWQCATPLD
+740 ELPSLDQWQCATPLD
-755 RSLRHIRTLHLQ
+755 RSLRHIRTLQLQ
-767 QIVTAALALKNGT
+767 HIVGAALALKHGP

-786 VLDQAEDWANRLK
+786 VLEQAEDWANRLR

-832 VLFSQQHFGKHC
+832 VIFSQQHCGKHC

-851 LKYPQGSGAEA
+851 LKYPQSSGGEA

-882 FNQCAEGKLSVFAE
+882 FNQYAEGKLSVFAE

-926 VKLPKESFKPSTGW
+926 VKLPKESFKPSSGW
-940 TWAGDWFISPER
+940 SWAGDWYISPER

-974 RLPGGQWIGMT
+974 RLPGGQWIGMP

-1068 MEALR
+1068 MDALR

-1132 SSIEDKHDD
+1132 SSIEDKNDD

-1202 TIRNTLNPTW
+1202 TVRNTLNPTW

-1223 FGDPDATITNPPNVV
+1223 FGDLEATMANPPNVM

-1257 CQPSL
+1257 CQPSM
-1262 TNSPR
+1262 TPSPR

-1274 RGGKSAGELLAAFEL
+1274 IGDKNAGELLAAFEL
-1289 IRREKAAVH
+1289 IRREKQSIH

-1306 IVSSTHVLDELMF
+1306 IMTSTHVLDELML
-1319 PGFLTENLQQWPE
+1319 PGFLSENLQQWPE

-1361 AIEVLAWGVRNLKS
+1361 AIEILAWGVRNLKS
-1375 FQLASITSPS
+1375 FQLASVTSPS
-1385 LQVECGGTT
+1385 LQVECGGAM
-1394 VQSCVIRSV
+1394 VQSCVIHSV
-1403 KKKPNFDINTLIL
+1403 KKKPNFDVNTLIL
-1416 DVRLPCE
+1416 DVRLPRE

-1447 QCTIRSLEEYR
+1447 QCTIWSLEEYR
-1458 CTQEAAGAADEEEDE
+1458 FSQEEEQPEEED
-1473 GWRRETPH
+1473 GWRREMPQ
-1481 LTSGEVYVDIDDE
+1481 LISGEVFIDIDDE
-1494 APLMPDQL
+1494 EPLVPDQL
-1502 TDGASSAIINLS
+1502 ADGASSAIINLS
-1514 ASSSSL
+1514 VSSSSL
-1520 HVETDDM
+1520 HMIEW
-1527 PCHCHHLFGEESM
+1527 GEEFM

-1551 EKNKCGTYLERGFDT
+1551 EKHKCGTYLERGFDT

-1572 ELEKI
+1572 ELEKV
-1577 EDFGGLSDFCQTF
+1577 EDFEGLSDFCQTF
-1590 KLYRGKTQDEGDDP
+1590 KLYRGKSQDEGEDP

-1613 FKIYPLP
+1613 FKIYTLP
-1620 DDPSVPAPPKQFRKL
+1620 DDPSVPAPPRQFRKL
-1635 PPNGIEDCLVRIY
+1635 PSNGIEECLVRVY

-1673 KKTINDHDNYIPC
+1673 KKTISDHENYIPSS
-1686 TLDPV
+1686 LDPV

-1700 SLPLEKDLRVILYDH
+1700 SLPLEKDLRVSLYDH
-1715 DMLARDEKIGETVI
+1715 DMVTKDEKIGETVI

-1744 LPQSYYVSGINQWR
+1744 LPQSYCVSGVNQWR
-1758 DQLTPRQLLCRL
+1758 DQMTPRQLLCRL
-1770 CERRNLRKPVYEDDT
+1770 CERRNLGRLVYEDDA
-1785 VHFRGQRYTAADLE
+1785 VRFRGQRYTAADLDDK
-1799 NKHDSKRHLGPIKE
+1799 NVSKRYLGPLKE
-1813 QLSLHILKNLCLVPE
+1813 RLSLHILRTMRLVPE
-1828 HVETRRLYSPLQPD
+1828 HVETRPLYSPLQPD

-1866 NVTPRKAKKF
+1866 NVMPRKAKKF
-1876 SLRCIIWN
+1876 FLRCIIWN

-1889 LDDVSLSGEKMSDI
+1889 LDDISISGEKMSDI
-1903 YVKGWLDGHEH
+1903 YVKGWLDGHEF

-1945 EQLCVV
+1945 EQLCVI

-1958 SLDKAETKLAP
+1958 SVDKAETKLVP
-1969 KLTIQI
+1969 RLTIQI

-1992 DLNHMLRPAKSP
+1992 DLNHMPRPAKTP
-2004 EKCTLQLL
+2004 EKCDLQLL
-2012 DQSVDKLVS
+2012 DQPADKLVS

-2036 EQNGEKIIA
+2036 NQNGEKIIA
-2045 GKVEMSLEIVTEQE
+2045 GKVEMSLEIVSEHE
-2059 QEERPAGLG
+2059 HGERPAGLG
-2068 RDEPNMNPHLE
+2068 RDEPNINPHLE

-2093 PYKTIKFILWR
+2093 PYKTLKYILWR

-2112 FIIFFLIFLFLGVF
+2112 FIILFFILLFLGVF

-2138 VGPFGPAKTTEG
+2138 VGPFGPAKSAE

>member
-10 ERLHTPDDDI
+10 ERLQTPDDDI

-64 EIHCVVKDHEKMGRN
+64 ELHCVVKDHEKMGRN
-79 RFLGECRLALRDVL
+79 RFLGECRLPLRDVL
-93 NSPNL
+93 NSPSL
-98 AASFTVSLLDTKR
+98 SATFTVSLLDTKR
-111 NNTGATLTLQVS
+111 NNTGVS
-123 YIPPPGL
+123 THKSIVKQQT
-130 APIFHPPSQPES
+130 INIKSKDCVFKHS
-142 LPHNNT
+142 LVSWLFWLIRYLILSVNA
-148 NVEMDTVTMIS
+148 VIS
-159 LDTLGEEDTESMIMV
+159 LDTLGEEDTESMMML
-174 EAVEDQG
+174 EPPEDLG
-181 TDDGRSMVIVGPQG
+181 ADDGHSMVIIGPQG
-195 LPGQES
+195 PPGQES

-211 PSYHTHGGLKKRR
+211 PSYNTQGGLRKRR
-224 RGASSQPKQ
+224 RGASSQPKP

-240 IQIRVRVIEARQLPG
+240 LQVRVRVIEARQLPG
-255 INISPVV
+255 INIKPVV
-262 KIAVAGQTKRTRIRK
+262 KVTLAGQTKRTRIRK
-277 GNNPFFDET
+277 GNNPVFDEVNV
-286 FFMNFFETPSD
+286 FFPCFLGPNIKYFFQ
-297 LFDEPIFIT
+297 

-318 IGEFKLDVGTVYSEH
+318 IGEFKFTIHCLG
-333 RHCFLRKWLLLCDPD
+333 HCFLRKWLLLCDPD
-348 DLSAGVRGYL
+348 DFSAGVKGYL

-372 ADKRECVEEKEDI
+372 ADKRECVEDKEDI

-393 GLSLRGAVFT
+393 GLTLRGATFT
-403 LRIFRAEDLPQMD
+403 LKIFRAEDLPQMD
-416 DAFMDGMRQ
+416 DTFMDGMRQ
-425 ILGFDTN
+425 ILGFDSN
-432 RKNLVDPMV
+432 RKNLVDPLV
-441 QINFAG
+441 EIHFAG
-447 KTVCTKILEKNA
+447 KTISTKILEKNA
-459 NPQWN
+459 NPHWN
-464 QSLSLPIR
+464 QSLSMPIR

-505 ISAPGGEIDDDL
+505 ISAPGGEIDGEIGDQIPYIL
-517 TPRTIHSGIDDS
+517 IDDS

-544 GSLREFTAFSDPH
+544 GSPREFTAFNDPH

-572 RVLLELTTKLTDKPE
+572 RVLLELTTKLVDKPE
-587 QRTEDIPSDDQLV
+587 QKTEDISSDDLLT

-614 AFYSATLLQD
+614 AFYSATMLQD
-624 VDDAIQFEVSIGN
+624 IDDAIQFEVSIGN

-668 PWGNI
+668 PWGNV
-673 KPVVVVSS
+673 KPVVVLSS
-681 EWEDIRPRIE
+681 EWEDIKPRIE
-691 ALNMLLDIIDRLE
+691 ALNMLLAIIDRLE
-704 TNLQRVQLE
+704 LNLQRVRLE
-713 VKTGN
+713 VKAGSEL
-718 DMEEVELRVVELL
+718 EEVELRVVELL
-731 DQLITDCSE
+731 DQVITDCSE
-740 ELPSIEHWQCATPLD
+740 ELPSLDQWQCATPLD
-755 RSLRHIRTLHLQ
+755 RCLRHIRTLHLQ
-767 QIVTAALALKNGT
+767 QIMAAALALKHG
-780 ETELST
+780 EATELST
-786 VLDQAEDWANRLK
+786 VMEQAEDWANRLR
-799 TMAEEPQNSLPDI
+799 TIAEEPQNSLPDI

-832 VLFSQQHFGKHC
+832 VLFSQQHRGKHC

-851 LKYPQGSGAEA
+851 LKYPQGSGGEA

-867 LRVKVWFGLAADVKH
+867 LRVKVWFGLSADVKH
-882 FNQCAEGKLSVFAE
+882 FNQYAEGKLSVFTE

-926 VKLPKESFKPSTGW
+926 IKLPRESFKPSPGW
-940 TWAGDWFISPER
+940 TWAGDWYISPEK

-960 GHMTFTEEVFENQM
+960 GHMNFTEEVFENQM
-974 RLPGGQWIGMT
+974 RLPGGQWIGMP

-997 PKDEVECPPGWV
+997 PKDEVECPPGWA
-1009 WEEVEWSED
+1009 WDDVEWSED

-1054 RRRWIRMRRRDQQK
+1054 RRRWIRKRQRDQQK
-1068 MEALR
+1068 MDALR
-1073 KQRPDEAEREGWEYA
+1073 KRPDEAEREGWEYA

-1132 SSIEDKHDD
+1132 SSIEDKNDD

-1187 PYAIVSFLHQSQKTV
+1187 PYAIVSFLHQSQRTV
-1202 TIRNTLNPTW
+1202 TVRNTLNPTW

-1218 YEVEI
+1218 YELEI
-1223 FGDPDATITNPPNVV
+1223 FGDPDAMMVNPPNVV
-1238 VELYDQDTYGADE
+1238 VELYDEDTYGADE
-1251 FMGRCV
+1251 YMGRCV
-1257 CQPSL
+1257 CQP
-1262 TNSPR
+1262 TFTPSPR

-1274 RGGKSAGELLAAFEL
+1274 QGDKNAGEMLAAFEL
-1289 IRREKAAVH
+1289 IRREKPAIH
-1298 HIPGQEGD
+1298 HIPGQE
-1306 IVSSTHVLDELMF
+1306 
-1319 PGFLTENLQQWPE
+1319 PE

-1340 PQREPN
+1340 PQREPS

-1361 AIEVLAWGVRNLKS
+1361 AIEILAWGVRNLKS
-1375 FQLASITSPS
+1375 FQLASVTSPS
-1385 LQVECGGTT
+1385 LQVECGGTM

-1403 KKKPNFDINTLIL
+1403 KKKPNFDVNILIL
-1416 DVRLPCE
+1416 DVRLPRE
-1423 ELYMPPIVIKV
+1423 ELYM
-1434 IDNRQFGRKPVVG
+1434 KPVVG
-1447 QCTIRSLEEYR
+1447 QCTIRSLEEYWCNPEQR
-1458 CTQEAAGAADEEEDE
+1458 GALTAGD
-1473 GWRRETPH
+1473 
-1481 LTSGEVYVDIDDE
+1481 VFVDIDDE
-1494 APLMPDQL
+1494 EPLVPDQ
-1502 TDGASSAIINLS
+1502 
-1514 ASSSSL
+1514 
-1520 HVETDDM
+1520 
-1527 PCHCHHLFGEESM
+1527 GEEFM

-1551 EKNKCGTYLERGFDT
+1551 EKNKCGTYLEKGLDT
-1566 LKVYDQ
+1566 LKVYGQ
-1572 ELEKI
+1572 ELEKVDGF
-1577 EDFGGLSDFCQTF
+1577 EGLSDFCQTF
-1590 KLYRGKTQDEGDDP
+1590 KLYRGKTQDEGEDP

-1620 DDPSVPAPPKQFRKL
+1620 DDPSASAPPRQFRML
-1635 PPNGIEDCLVRIY
+1635 PPNGIEECLVRVY

-1653 GLQPKDTNGKCDP
+1653 GLQPKDANGKCDP

-1673 KKTINDHDNYIPC
+1673 KKTISDHENYIPC

-1691 FGKMFELTC
+1691 FGKVFELTC
-1700 SLPLEKDLRVILYDH
+1700 SLPVEKDLRVMLYDH
-1715 DMLARDEKIGETVI
+1715 DMLTKDEKIGETVI
-1729 DLENRFLSR
+1729 DLENRFLSKH
-1738 YGAMCG
+1738 GAMCG
-1744 LPQSYYVSGINQWR
+1744 LPQSYCVSGINQWR
-1758 DQLTPRQLLCRL
+1758 DQLTPRQLLLRV
-1770 CERRNLRKPVYEDDT
+1770 CERRNLRKPVFENNV
-1785 VHFRGQRYTAADLE
+1785 VHFRGDRYTE
-1799 NKHDSKRHLGPIKE
+1799 RHLGPIKE
-1813 QLSLHILKNLCLVPE
+1813 RLSLHILRKLGLVPE
-1828 HVETRRLYSPLQPD
+1828 HVETRPLYSPLQPD

-1876 SLRCIIWN
+1876 FLRCIIWN

-1889 LDDVSLSGEKMSDI
+1889 LDDVSISGEKMSDI
-1903 YVKGWLDGHEH
+1903 YLKGWLDGHEH

-1958 SLDKAETKLAP
+1958 SIDKAETKLAP
-1969 KLTIQI
+1969 KLNIQV

-1992 DLNHMLRPAKSP
+1992 DLNHMLPPSKSP
-2004 EKCTLQLL
+2004 EKCNLQLL
-2012 DQSVDKLVS
+2012 DQPSGRLVS

-2059 QEERPAGLG
+2059 HEERPAGIG

-2079 EPQRPETSFLWFSS
+2079 EPRRPETSFLWFSS
-2093 PYKTIKFILWR
+2093 PYKTLKFILWR
-2104 RFKWFIIL
+2104 RFKWVIIL
-2112 FIIFFLIFLFLGVF
+2112 FIILFFIFLFLGVF
-2126 LYSFPNYAAMKM
+2126 LYSFPNYAAMKL
-2138 VGPFGPAKTTEG
+2138 VGPFGPAKSAQ

>member
-1 MLRVFILCA
+1 MLMF
-10 ERLHTPDDDI
+10 LHI
-20 SDAYC
+20 AS
-25 SVTYE
+25 

-64 EIHCVVKDHEKMGRN
+64 ELHCVVKDHEKMGRN
-79 RFLGECRLALRDVL
+79 RFLGECRLPLRDVL
-93 NSPNL
+93 NSPSL
-98 AASFTVSLLDTKR
+98 SATFTVSLLDTKR
-111 NNTGATLTLQVS
+111 NNTGVS
-123 YIPPPGL
+123 THKSIVKQQTINIKSKDCLVSWLFWLIRYLIL
-130 APIFHPPSQPES
+130 SVNA
-142 LPHNNT
+142 
-148 NVEMDTVTMIS
+148 VIS
-159 LDTLGEEDTESMIMV
+159 LDTLGEEDTESMMML
-174 EAVEDQG
+174 EPPEDLG
-181 TDDGRSMVIVGPQG
+181 ADDGHSMVIIGPQG
-195 LPGQES
+195 PPGQES

-211 PSYHTHGGLKKRR
+211 PSYNTQGGLRKRR
-224 RGASSQPKQ
+224 RGASSQPKP

-240 IQIRVRVIEARQLPG
+240 LQVRVRVIEARQLPG
-255 INISPVV
+255 INIKPVV
-262 KIAVAGQTKRTRIRK
+262 KVTLAGQTKRTRIRK
-277 GNNPFFDET
+277 GNNPVFDEVNV
-286 FFMNFFETPSD
+286 FFPCFLGPNIKYFFQ
-297 LFDEPIFIT
+297 

-318 IGEFKLDVGTVYSEH
+318 IGEFKFTIHCLG
-333 RHCFLRKWLLLCDPD
+333 HCFLRKWLLLCDPD
-348 DLSAGVRGYL
+348 DFSAGVKGYL

-372 ADKRECVEEKEDI
+372 ADKRECVEDKEDI

-393 GLSLRGAVFT
+393 GLTLRGATFT
-403 LRIFRAEDLPQMD
+403 LKIFRAEDLPQMD
-416 DAFMDGMRQ
+416 DTFMDGMRQ
-425 ILGFDTN
+425 ILGFDSN
-432 RKNLVDPMV
+432 RKNLVDPLV
-441 QINFAG
+441 EIHFAG
-447 KTVCTKILEKNA
+447 KTISTKILEKNA
-459 NPQWN
+459 NPHWN
-464 QSLSLPIR
+464 QSLSMPIR

-505 ISAPGGEIDDDL
+505 ISAPGGEIDAFMSVSEACLSHPETNL
-517 TPRTIHSGIDDS
+517 TFDDS

-544 GSLREFTAFSDPH
+544 GSPREFTAFNDPH

-572 RVLLELTTKLTDKPE
+572 RVLLELTTKLVDKPE
-587 QRTEDIPSDDQLV
+587 QKTEDISSDDLLT

-614 AFYSATLLQD
+614 AFYSATMLQD
-624 VDDAIQFEVSIGN
+624 IDDAIQFEVSIGN

-668 PWGNI
+668 PWGNV
-673 KPVVVVSS
+673 KPVVVLSS
-681 EWEDIRPRIE
+681 EWEDIKPRIE
-691 ALNMLLDIIDRLE
+691 ALNMLLAIIDRLE
-704 TNLQRVQLE
+704 LNLQRVRLE
-713 VKTGN
+713 VKAGSEL
-718 DMEEVELRVVELL
+718 EEVELRVVELL
-731 DQLITDCSE
+731 DQVITDCSE
-740 ELPSIEHWQCATPLD
+740 ELPSLDQWQCATPLD
-755 RSLRHIRTLHLQ
+755 RCLRHIRTLHLQ
-767 QIVTAALALKNGT
+767 QIMAAALALKHG
-780 ETELST
+780 EATELST
-786 VLDQAEDWANRLK
+786 VMEQAEDWANRLR
-799 TMAEEPQNSLPDI
+799 TIAEEPQNSLPDI

-832 VLFSQQHFGKHC
+832 VLFSQQHRGKHC

-851 LKYPQGSGAEA
+851 LKYPQGSGGEA

-867 LRVKVWFGLAADVKH
+867 LRVKVWFGLSADVKH
-882 FNQCAEGKLSVFAE
+882 FNQYAEGKLSVFTE

-926 VKLPKESFKPSTGW
+926 IKLPRESFKPSPGW
-940 TWAGDWFISPER
+940 TWAGDWYISPEK

-960 GHMTFTEEVFENQM
+960 GHMNFTEEVFENQM
-974 RLPGGQWIGMT
+974 RLPGGQWIGMP

-997 PKDEVECPPGWV
+997 PKDEVECPPGWA
-1009 WEEVEWSED
+1009 WDDVEWSED

-1054 RRRWIRMRRRDQQK
+1054 RRRWIRKRQRDQQK
-1068 MEALR
+1068 MDALR

-1132 SSIEDKHDD
+1132 SSIEDKNDD

-1187 PYAIVSFLHQSQKTV
+1187 PYAIVSFLHQSQRTV
-1202 TIRNTLNPTW
+1202 TVRNTLNPTW

-1218 YEVEI
+1218 YELEI
-1223 FGDPDATITNPPNVV
+1223 FGDPDAMMVNPPNVV
-1238 VELYDQDTYGADE
+1238 VELYDEDTYGADE
-1251 FMGRCV
+1251 YMGRCV
-1257 CQPSL
+1257 CQP
-1262 TNSPR
+1262 TFTPSPR

-1274 RGGKSAGELLAAFEL
+1274 QGDKNAGEMLAAFEL
-1289 IRREKAAVH
+1289 IRREKPAIH
-1298 HIPGQEGD
+1298 HIPGQE
-1306 IVSSTHVLDELMF
+1306 VHLCF
-1319 PGFLTENLQQWPE
+1319 PE

-1340 PQREPN
+1340 PQREPS

-1361 AIEVLAWGVRNLKS
+1361 AIEILAWGVRNLKS
-1375 FQLASITSPS
+1375 FQLASVTSPS
-1385 LQVECGGTT
+1385 LQVECGGTM

-1403 KKKPNFDINTLIL
+1403 KKKPNFDVNILIL
-1416 DVRLPCE
+1416 DVRLPRE
-1423 ELYMPPIVIKV
+1423 ELYM
-1434 IDNRQFGRKPVVG
+1434 KPVVG
-1447 QCTIRSLEEYR
+1447 QCTIRSLEEYWCNPEQR
-1458 CTQEAAGAADEEEDE
+1458 GALTAGD
-1473 GWRRETPH
+1473 
-1481 LTSGEVYVDIDDE
+1481 VFVDIDDE
-1494 APLMPDQL
+1494 EPLVPDQVK
-1502 TDGASSAIINLS
+1502 LS
-1514 ASSSSL
+1514 FQL
-1520 HVETDDM
+1520 
-1527 PCHCHHLFGEESM
+1527 GEEFM

-1551 EKNKCGTYLERGFDT
+1551 EKNKCGTYLEKGLDT
-1566 LKVYDQ
+1566 LKVYGQ
-1572 ELEKI
+1572 ELEKVDGF
-1577 EDFGGLSDFCQTF
+1577 EGLSDFCQTF
-1590 KLYRGKTQDEGDDP
+1590 KLYRGKTQDEGEDP

-1620 DDPSVPAPPKQFRKL
+1620 DDPSASAPPRQFRML
-1635 PPNGIEDCLVRIY
+1635 PPNGIEECLVRVY

-1653 GLQPKDTNGKCDP
+1653 GLQPKDANGKCDP

-1673 KKTINDHDNYIPC
+1673 KKTISDHENYIPC

-1691 FGKMFELTC
+1691 FGKVFELTC
-1700 SLPLEKDLRVILYDH
+1700 SLPVEKDLRVMLYDH
-1715 DMLARDEKIGETVI
+1715 DMLTKDEKIGETVI
-1729 DLENRFLSR
+1729 DLENRFLSKH
-1738 YGAMCG
+1738 GAMCG
-1744 LPQSYYVSGINQWR
+1744 LPQSYCVSGINQWR
-1758 DQLTPRQLLCRL
+1758 DQLTPRQLLLRV
-1770 CERRNLRKPVYEDDT
+1770 CERRNLRKPVFENNV
-1785 VHFRGQRYTAADLE
+1785 VHFRGDRYTE
-1799 NKHDSKRHLGPIKE
+1799 RHLGPIKE
-1813 QLSLHILKNLCLVPE
+1813 RLSLHILRKLGLVPE
-1828 HVETRRLYSPLQPD
+1828 HVETRPLYSPLQPD

-1876 SLRCIIWN
+1876 FLRCIIWN

-1889 LDDVSLSGEKMSDI
+1889 LDDVSISGEKMSDI
-1903 YVKGWLDGHEH
+1903 YLKGWLDGHEH

-1958 SLDKAETKLAP
+1958 SIDKAETKLAP
-1969 KLTIQI
+1969 KLNIQV

-1992 DLNHMLRPAKSP
+1992 DLNHMLPPSKSP
-2004 EKCTLQLL
+2004 EKCNLQLL
-2012 DQSVDKLVS
+2012 DQPSGRLVS

-2059 QEERPAGLG
+2059 HEERPAGIG

-2079 EPQRPETSFLWFSS
+2079 EPRRPETSFLWFSS
-2093 PYKTIKFILWR
+2093 PYKTLKFILWR
-2104 RFKWFIIL
+2104 RFKWVIIL
-2112 FIIFFLIFLFLGVF
+2112 FIILFFIFLFLGVF
-2126 LYSFPNYAAMKM
+2126 LYSFPNYAAMKL
-2138 VGPFGPAKTTEG
+2138 VGPFGPAKSAQ

>member
-10 ERLHTPDDDI
+10 ERLQTPDDDI
-20 SDAYC
+20 SDSYC
-25 SVTYE
+25 TVTYE

-79 RFLGECRLALRDVL
+79 RFLGECRLALRDVI
-93 NSPNL
+93 NSPSL
-98 AASFTVSLLDTKR
+98 SATFTVSLLDTKR
-111 NNTGATLTLQVS
+111 NNTGATLSLQIS
-123 YIPPPGL
+123 YLPPPGS
-130 APIFHPPSQPES
+130 APVFQPPPHPET
-142 LPHNNT
+142 LPHSNP
-148 NVEMDTVTMIS
+148 NVELDTVTMIS
-159 LDTLGEEDTESMIMV
+159 LDTLGEEDTESMMML
-174 EAVEDQG
+174 EPTEDPG
-181 TDDGRSMVIVGPQG
+181 ADDGRSMVIVGPQG
-195 LPGQES
+195 PSGRES
-201 PTAQTPKRSP
+201 PAAHTPKRAP
-211 PSYHTHGGLKKRR
+211 PSYNTHGGLRKRR
-224 RGASSQPKQ
+224 RGASSQPKP

-240 IQIRVRVIEARQLPG
+240 LQIRVRVIEGRQLPG
-255 INISPVV
+255 INIKPVV
-262 KIAVAGQTKRTRIRK
+262 KITVAGQTKRTRIRK

-318 IGEFKLDVGTVYSEH
+318 IGEFKVGCN

-348 DLSAGVRGYL
+348 DLSAGVKGYL

-372 ADKRECVEEKEDI
+372 ADKRECVEDKEDI

-393 GLSLRGAVFT
+393 GLSLRGATFT

-425 ILGFDTN
+425 ILGFDSN

-441 QINFAG
+441 EIHFAG

-464 QSLSLPIR
+464 QSLSMPIR
-472 FPSMCEKMRIRIVDW
+472 FPSMCEKMRIRILDW

-492 NDVIGTTHLCMSK
+492 NDVIGTTHLGMSK

-517 TPRTIHSGIDDS
+517 TPRTIHSGMDDS

-544 GSLREFTAFSDPH
+544 GSPREFTAFNDPH

-572 RVLLELTTKLTDKPE
+572 RVLLELTTKLAEKPE
-587 QRTEDIPSDDQLV
+587 QRTEDVSSDDLLV

-668 PWGNI
+668 PWGNV
-673 KPVVVVSS
+673 KPVVVLSS
-681 EWEDIRPRIE
+681 EWEDIKPRIE
-691 ALNMLLDIIDRLE
+691 ALNMLLAIIDRLE
-704 TNLQRVQLE
+704 ANLQRVQLQ
-713 VKTGN
+713 VKAGS
-718 DMEEVELRVVELL
+718 DLEEVELRVVELL
-731 DQLITDCSE
+731 DQVITDCSE
-740 ELPSIEHWQCATPLD
+740 PLPSLDQWQCATALD

-767 QIVTAALALKNGT
+767 QIVAAALAFKHGP
-780 ETELST
+780 ETELTT
-786 VLDQAEDWANRLK
+786 VMEQAEDWASRLRA
-799 TMAEEPQNSLPDI
+799 MAEEPQNSLPDI

-832 VLFSQQHFGKHC
+832 VLFSQEHCGKHC
-844 GQLQTVF
+844 GQLQTAF
-851 LKYPQGSGAEA
+851 LKHPQGSGGEA

-867 LRVKVWFGLAADVKH
+867 LRVKVWFGLAADAKH
-882 FNQCAEGKLSVFAE
+882 FNQYAEGKLSVFAE

-926 VKLPKESFKPSTGW
+926 VKLPKESFKPSPGW
-940 TWAGDWFISPER
+940 TWAGDWYISPEK

-974 RLPGGQWIGMT
+974 RLPGGQWIGMP

-1027 WEYGITIPPDR
+1027 WEYGLTIPPDR

-1054 RRRWIRMRRRDQQK
+1054 RRRWIRLRRRDQQK
-1068 MEALR
+1068 MDALR
-1073 KQRPDEAEREGWEYA
+1073 KQRPDETEREGWEYA

-1108 RWRCR
+1108 RWRYR

-1132 SSIEDKHDD
+1132 SSIEDRSDD

-1187 PYAIVSFLHQSQKTV
+1187 AYAIVSFLHQSQKTV
-1202 TIRNTLNPTW
+1202 TVRNTLNPTW

-1223 FGDPDATITNPPNVV
+1223 FGDPEVTAACPPNVV
-1238 VELYDQDTYGADE
+1238 VELYDSDTYGADE

-1262 TNSPR
+1262 TPSPR

-1274 RGGKSAGELLAAFEL
+1274 LGDKHAGELLAAFEL
-1289 IRREKAAVH
+1289 IRREKVRGH
-1298 HIPGQEGD
+1298 
-1306 IVSSTHVLDELMF
+1306 VSQLHRSLMF
-1319 PGFLTENLQQWPE
+1319 PGFLAENLQQWPE

-1352 GIKPVLQRT
+1352 GIKPALQRT

-1375 FQLASITSPS
+1375 FQLASVTSPS
-1385 LQVECGGTT
+1385 LQVECGGVT

-1403 KKKPNFDINTLIL
+1403 KKKPNFDVNTLVL

-1458 CTQEAAGAADEEEDE
+1458 RSEEEGETSNLTSDEVFIDIGDEE
-1473 GWRRETPH
+1473 
-1481 LTSGEVYVDIDDE
+1481 
-1494 APLMPDQL
+1494 PLVSDQ
-1502 TDGASSAIINLS
+1502 
-1514 ASSSSL
+1514 
-1520 HVETDDM
+1520 
-1527 PCHCHHLFGEESM
+1527 EEEFM

-1551 EKNKCGTYLERGFDT
+1551 EKNKCESYLERGYDT
-1566 LKVYDQ
+1566 LKVYSH
-1572 ELEKI
+1572 ELEKA
-1577 EDFGGLSDFCQTF
+1577 EGLEGLADFCQTF
-1590 KLYRGKTQDEGDDP
+1590 KLYRGKTQDEGEDP

-1613 FKIYPLP
+1613 FKIYPVP
-1620 DDPSVPAPPKQFRKL
+1620 DDPTAPVPPRHFRKL
-1635 PPNGIEDCLVRIY
+1635 PPNGIEECLVRVY
-1648 IIQAQ
+1648 VIQAQ
-1653 GLQPKDTNGKCDP
+1653 DLQPKDTNGKCDP

-1673 KKTINDHDNYIPC
+1673 KKTISDHENYIPC

-1691 FGKMFELTC
+1691 FGKMFALTC
-1700 SLPLEKDLRVILYDH
+1700 SLPLEKDLRVMLYDH
-1715 DMLARDEKIGETVI
+1715 DMLTKDEKIGETVI
-1729 DLENRFLSR
+1729 DLENRFLSK

-1744 LPQSYYVSGINQWR
+1744 LPQSYCISGVNQWR

-1770 CERRNLRKPVYEDDT
+1770 CERRNLRKPVYENDT
-1785 VHFRGQRYTAADLE
+1785 VRFRGKLYTAADLE
-1799 NKHDSKRHLGPIKE
+1799 DKHTSKRHLGPIRE
-1813 QLSLHILKNLCLVPE
+1813 RLALHILREDSLGLVPE
-1828 HVETRRLYSPLQPD
+1828 HVETRALYSPLQPD
-1842 IEQGRLMMW
+1842 IEQGRLVMW
-1851 VDLFPKSLGPPGPPF
+1851 VDIFPKSLGPPGPPF
-1866 NVTPRKAKKF
+1866 NVTPRRAKRF
-1876 SLRCIIWN
+1876 FLRCIIWN

-1889 LDDVSLSGEKMSDI
+1889 LDDISLSGERMSDI

-1935 FLFPFHYLPA
+1935 FLFPFDYLPA

-2004 EKCTLQLL
+2004 EKCSLELL
-2012 DQSVDKLVS
+2012 KQPADKLVS

-2026 TVKGWWPCTC
+2026 TVRGWWPCAC
-2036 EQNGEKIIA
+2036 ELNGEKTIA

-2068 RDEPNMNPHLE
+2068 RDEPNMNPTWRSRSE
-2079 EPQRPETSFLWFSS
+2079 RPETSFLWFSS
-2093 PYKTIKFILWR
+2093 PFKTLKFIVWR
-2104 RFKWFIIL
+2104 RFKWLIIL
-2112 FIIFFLIFLFLGVF
+2112 FIILFLLFLFLGVF

-2138 VGPFGPAKTTEG
+2138 VGPFGPAKAAQ

>member
-10 ERLHTPDDDI
+10 ERLQTPDDDI

-64 EIHCVVKDHEKMGRN
+64 ELHCVVKDHEKMGRN
-79 RFLGECRLALRDVL
+79 RFLGECRLPLRDVL
-93 NSPNL
+93 NSPSL
-98 AASFTVSLLDTKR
+98 SATFTVSLLDTKR
-111 NNTGATLTLQVS
+111 NNTGVS
-123 YIPPPGL
+123 THKSIVKQQTINIKSKDCVFKHSVYLIL
-130 APIFHPPSQPES
+130 SVNA
-142 LPHNNT
+142 
-148 NVEMDTVTMIS
+148 VIS
-159 LDTLGEEDTESMIMV
+159 LDTLGEEDTESMMML
-174 EAVEDQG
+174 EPPEDLG
-181 TDDGRSMVIVGPQG
+181 ADDGHSMVIIGPQG
-195 LPGQES
+195 PPGQES

-211 PSYHTHGGLKKRR
+211 PSYNTQGGLRKRR
-224 RGASSQPKQ
+224 RGASSQPKP

-240 IQIRVRVIEARQLPG
+240 LQVRVRVIEARQLPG
-255 INISPVV
+255 INIKPVV
-262 KIAVAGQTKRTRIRK
+262 KVTLAGQTKRTRIRK
-277 GNNPFFDET
+277 GNNPVFDEVNV
-286 FFMNFFETPSD
+286 FFPCFLGPNIKYFFQ
-297 LFDEPIFIT
+297 

-318 IGEFKLDVGTVYSEH
+318 IGEFKVNCFYITIQVL

-348 DLSAGVRGYL
+348 DFSAGVKGYL

-372 ADKRECVEEKEDI
+372 RECVEDKEDI

-393 GLSLRGAVFT
+393 GLTLRGATFT
-403 LRIFRAEDLPQMD
+403 LKIFRAEDLPQMD
-416 DAFMDGMRQ
+416 DTFMDGMRQ
-425 ILGFDTN
+425 ILGFDSN
-432 RKNLVDPMV
+432 RKNLVDPLV
-441 QINFAG
+441 EIHFAG
-447 KTVCTKILEKNA
+447 KTISTKILEKNA
-459 NPQWN
+459 NPHWN
-464 QSLSLPIR
+464 QSLSMPIR

-505 ISAPGGEIDDDL
+505 ISAPGGEIDV
-517 TPRTIHSGIDDS
+517 DDS

-544 GSLREFTAFSDPH
+544 GSPREFTAFNDPH

-572 RVLLELTTKLTDKPE
+572 RVLLELTTKLVDKPE
-587 QRTEDIPSDDQLV
+587 QKTEDISSDDLLT

-614 AFYSATLLQD
+614 AFYSATMLQD
-624 VDDAIQFEVSIGN
+624 IDDAIQFEVSIGN

-668 PWGNI
+668 PWGNV
-673 KPVVVVSS
+673 KPVVVLSS
-681 EWEDIRPRIE
+681 EWEDIKPRIE
-691 ALNMLLDIIDRLE
+691 ALNMLLAIIDRLE
-704 TNLQRVQLE
+704 LNLQRVRLE
-713 VKTGN
+713 VKAGSEL
-718 DMEEVELRVVELL
+718 EEVELRVVELL
-731 DQLITDCSE
+731 DQVITDCSE
-740 ELPSIEHWQCATPLD
+740 ELPSLDQWQCATPLD
-755 RSLRHIRTLHLQ
+755 RCLRHIRTLHLQ
-767 QIVTAALALKNGT
+767 QIMAAALALKHG
-780 ETELST
+780 EATELST
-786 VLDQAEDWANRLK
+786 VMEQAEDWANRLR
-799 TMAEEPQNSLPDI
+799 TIAEEPQNSLPDI

-832 VLFSQQHFGKHC
+832 VLFSQQHRGKHC

-851 LKYPQGSGAEA
+851 LKYPQGSGGEA

-867 LRVKVWFGLAADVKH
+867 LRVKVWFGLSADVKH
-882 FNQCAEGKLSVFAE
+882 FNQYAEGKLSVFTE

-926 VKLPKESFKPSTGW
+926 IKLPRESFKPSPGW
-940 TWAGDWFISPER
+940 TWAGDWYISPEK

-960 GHMTFTEEVFENQM
+960 GHMNFTEEVFENQM
-974 RLPGGQWIGMT
+974 RLPGGQWIGMP

-997 PKDEVECPPGWV
+997 PKDEVECPPGWA
-1009 WEEVEWSED
+1009 WDDVEWSED

-1054 RRRWIRMRRRDQQK
+1054 RRRWIRKRQRDQQK
-1068 MEALR
+1068 MDALR
-1073 KQRPDEAEREGWEYA
+1073 KRPDEAEREGWEYA

-1132 SSIEDKHDD
+1132 SSIEDKNDD

-1187 PYAIVSFLHQSQKTV
+1187 PYAIVSFLHQSQRTV
-1202 TIRNTLNPTW
+1202 TVRNTLNPTW

-1218 YEVEI
+1218 YELEI
-1223 FGDPDATITNPPNVV
+1223 FGDPDAMMVNPPNVV
-1238 VELYDQDTYGADE
+1238 VELYDEDTYGADE
-1251 FMGRCV
+1251 YMGRCV
-1257 CQPSL
+1257 CQP
-1262 TNSPR
+1262 TFTPSPR

-1274 RGGKSAGELLAAFEL
+1274 QGDKNAGEMLAAFEL
-1289 IRREKAAVH
+1289 IRREKPAIH
-1298 HIPGQEGD
+1298 HIPGQE
-1306 IVSSTHVLDELMF
+1306 VHLCF
-1319 PGFLTENLQQWPE
+1319 

-1340 PQREPN
+1340 PQREPS

-1361 AIEVLAWGVRNLKS
+1361 AIEILAWGVRNLKS
-1375 FQLASITSPS
+1375 FQLASVTSPS
-1385 LQVECGGTT
+1385 LQVECGGTM

-1403 KKKPNFDINTLIL
+1403 KKKPNFDVNILIL
-1416 DVRLPCE
+1416 DVRLPRE
-1423 ELYMPPIVIKV
+1423 ELYM
-1434 IDNRQFGRKPVVG
+1434 KPVVG
-1447 QCTIRSLEEYR
+1447 QCTIRSLEEYWCNPEQR
-1458 CTQEAAGAADEEEDE
+1458 GALTAGD
-1473 GWRRETPH
+1473 
-1481 LTSGEVYVDIDDE
+1481 VFVDIDDE
-1494 APLMPDQL
+1494 EPLVPDQL
-1502 TDGASSAIINLS
+1502 ADGASSAIINLS

-1520 HVETDDM
+1520 H
-1527 PCHCHHLFGEESM
+1527 GEEFM

-1551 EKNKCGTYLERGFDT
+1551 EKNKCGTYLEKGLDT
-1566 LKVYDQ
+1566 LKVYGQ
-1572 ELEKI
+1572 ELEKVDGF
-1577 EDFGGLSDFCQTF
+1577 EGLSDFCQTF
-1590 KLYRGKTQDEGDDP
+1590 KLYRGKTQDEGEDP

-1620 DDPSVPAPPKQFRKL
+1620 DDPSASAPPRQFRML
-1635 PPNGIEDCLVRIY
+1635 PPNGIEECLVRVY

-1653 GLQPKDTNGKCDP
+1653 GLQPKDANGKCDP

-1673 KKTINDHDNYIPC
+1673 KKTISDHENYIPC

-1691 FGKMFELTC
+1691 FGKVFELTC
-1700 SLPLEKDLRVILYDH
+1700 SLPVEKDLRVMLYDH
-1715 DMLARDEKIGETVI
+1715 DMLTKDEKIGETVI
-1729 DLENRFLSR
+1729 DLENRFLSKH
-1738 YGAMCG
+1738 GAMCG
-1744 LPQSYYVSGINQWR
+1744 LPQSYCVSGINQWR
-1758 DQLTPRQLLCRL
+1758 DQLTPRQLLLRV
-1770 CERRNLRKPVYEDDT
+1770 CERRNLRKPVFENNV
-1785 VHFRGQRYTAADLE
+1785 VHFRGDRYTE
-1799 NKHDSKRHLGPIKE
+1799 RHLGPIKE
-1813 QLSLHILKNLCLVPE
+1813 RLSLHILRKLGLVPE
-1828 HVETRRLYSPLQPD
+1828 HVETRPLYSPLQPD

-1876 SLRCIIWN
+1876 FLRCIIWN

-1889 LDDVSLSGEKMSDI
+1889 LDDVSISGEKMSDI
-1903 YVKGWLDGHEH
+1903 YLKGWLDGHEH

-1958 SLDKAETKLAP
+1958 SIDKAETKLAP
-1969 KLTIQI
+1969 KLNIQV

-1992 DLNHMLRPAKSP
+1992 DLNHMLPPSKSP
-2004 EKCTLQLL
+2004 EKCNLQLL
-2012 DQSVDKLVS
+2012 DQPSGRLVS

-2059 QEERPAGLG
+2059 HEERPAGIG

-2079 EPQRPETSFLWFSS
+2079 EPRRPETSFLWFSS
-2093 PYKTIKFILWR
+2093 PYKTLKFILWR
-2104 RFKWFIIL
+2104 RFKWVIIL
-2112 FIIFFLIFLFLGVF
+2112 FIILFFIFLFLGVF
-2126 LYSFPNYAAMKM
+2126 LYSFPNYAAMKL
-2138 VGPFGPAKTTEG
+2138 VGPFGPAKSAQ

>member
-1 MLRVFILCA
+1 MLRCLLQRA
-10 ERLHTPDDDI
+10 NNLRH
-20 SDAYC
+20 SDPLA
-25 SVTYE
+25 SVTFR

-50 FEWDLKG
+50 FEFDLKG
-57 IPLDSGA
+57 IPLDAGA
-64 EIHCVVKDHEKMGRN
+64 ELHCVVKDHEKMGRN
-79 RFLGECRLALRDVL
+79 RFLGECRLPLRDVL
-93 NSPNL
+93 NCPSL
-98 AASFTVSLLDTKR
+98 SATFTVSLVDTKK

-123 YIPPPGL
+123 YVHPAGL
-130 APIFHPPSQPES
+130 APVFQVPSQPEA
-142 LPHNNT
+142 LPHNNPT
-148 NVEMDTVTMIS
+148 VELDTVTMIS
-159 LDTLGEEDTESMIMV
+159 LDTLGEEDTESMMML
-174 EAVEDQG
+174 EAPEDQG
-181 TDDGRSMVIVGPQG
+181 GDDGQSMVIVGPQG
-195 LPGQES
+195 PPGQES

-211 PSYHTHGGLKKRR
+211 PAYNTQGGLRKRR
-224 RGASSQPKQ
+224 RGVSNQSKP

-240 IQIRVRVIEARQLPG
+240 LQVRVRVIEARQLPG
-255 INISPVV
+255 INIKPVV
-262 KIAVAGQTKRTRIRK
+262 KVTVAGQTKRTRIRK
-277 GNNPFFDET
+277 GNNPFFDEM
-286 FFMNFFETPSD
+286 FFLNFFETPSD
-297 LFDEPIFIT
+297 LFDKPLFIT

-318 IGEFKLDVGTVYSEH
+318 IGEFKLDVGTIYNEH

-348 DLSAGVRGYL
+348 DLSAGVKGYL
-358 KVSLFVL
+358 KVSLLVL

-372 ADKRECVEEKEDI
+372 ADKREGAEDKEDI
-385 EGNLLRPA
+385 EANLLRPA
-393 GLSLRGAVFT
+393 GLSLRGATFT
-403 LRIFRAEDLPQMD
+403 LRVFRAEDLPQMD
-416 DAFMDGMRQ
+416 DAFIDGMRQ
-425 ILGFDTN
+425 ILGFDSN
-432 RKNLVDPMV
+432 RKNLVDPFV
-441 QINFAG
+441 EIHFAG
-447 KTVCTKILEKNA
+447 KTIFTKTLEKNA
-459 NPQWN
+459 NPHWN
-464 QSLSLPIR
+464 QSLSLPVR
-472 FPSMCEKMRIRIVDW
+472 FPSMCEKMRIRIIDW
-487 DRASH
+487 DRGSP
-492 NDVIGTTHLCMSK
+492 NDIIGTTHLCMSK
-505 ISAPGGEIDDDL
+505 VSAPGGQIDDDL
-517 TPRTIHSGIDDS
+517 SPRTVHSGMDDS

-544 GSLREFTAFSDPH
+544 GSNREFTAFNDPH
-557 EALNLGKGEGVAYRG
+557 EALNHGKGEGVAYRG
-572 RVLLELTTKLTDKPE
+572 RLLLELTTKLVDKPE
-587 QRTEDIPSDDQLV
+587 HKTEDIASDDLLV

-668 PWGNI
+668 PWGNV
-673 KPVVVVSS
+673 KPVVVLSS
-681 EWEDIRPRIE
+681 QWEDIKPRIE
-691 ALNMLLDIIDRLE
+691 ALNMLLAVIDRLE
-704 TNLQRVQLE
+704 ANLQRVQLE
-713 VKTGN
+713 VKAGS
-718 DMEEVELRVVELL
+718 DLEQVELRVVELL
-731 DQLITDCSE
+731 DQVIADCSE
-740 ELPSIEHWQCATPLD
+740 ELPSLEHWQCATALD
-755 RSLRHIRTLHLQ
+755 HSLRHVRTLHLQ
-767 QIVTAALALKNGT
+767 QIVAAALALKHG
-780 ETELST
+780 EATELST
-786 VLDQAEDWANRLK
+786 VLEQAEDWANRLR
-799 TMAEEPQNSLPDI
+799 TMVEEPQNSLPDI
-812 VIWMLQG
+812 IIWMLQG

-832 VLFSQQHFGKHC
+832 VLFSQQRCGKHC

-851 LKYPQGSGAEA
+851 LKYPQGSGGEA
-862 KLPGQ
+862 RLPAQ
-867 LRVKVWFGLAADVKH
+867 LRVKVWFGLSADVKH
-882 FNQCAEGKLSVFAE
+882 FNPYAEGKLSVFAE

-903 LALVGSWG
+903 LALVGNWG

-926 VKLPKESFKPSTGW
+926 IKLPKESFKPSPGW
-940 TWAGDWFISPER
+940 TWAGDWYISPEK
-952 TLLFDVDA
+952 TMLFDADA

-974 RLPGGQWIGMT
+974 RLPGGQWIGMP

-1009 WEEVEWSED
+1009 WDDVEWSED

-1054 RRRWIRMRRRDQQK
+1054 RRRWMRLRRRDQQK

-1073 KQRPDEAEREGWEYA
+1073 KQRPDETEREGWEYA
-1088 SLFGWKF
+1088 SLFGWRF

-1132 SSIEDKHDD
+1132 SSIEDKNDD

-1173 ARDLLAM
+1173 ARDMLAL

-1187 PYAIVSFLHQSQKTV
+1187 PYAVVSFLHQSQRTV
-1202 TIRNTLNPTW
+1202 TVRNTLNPTW

-1218 YEVEI
+1218 YEIEI
-1223 FGDPDATITNPPNVV
+1223 FGNPDATMDSPPNVV
-1238 VELYDQDTYGADE
+1238 VEFYDEDSYGADE

-1257 CQPSL
+1257 CQP
-1262 TNSPR
+1262 TFTPSPR
-1267 LAWFPIR
+1267 LSWFPVR
-1274 RGGKSAGELLAAFEL
+1274 QGDKNAGELLAAFQL
-1289 IRREKAAVH
+1289 IRREKPAIH
-1298 HIPGQEGD
+1298 HMPGQEGD
-1306 IVSSTHVLDELMF
+1306 IMTSTHVLDELMF
-1319 PGFLTENLQQWPE
+1319 PGFLSENLQQWPE

-1361 AIEVLAWGVRNLKS
+1361 AIEILAWGVRNLKS
-1375 FQLASITSPS
+1375 FQLASVTSPS
-1385 LQVECGGTT
+1385 LQVECGGTV

-1403 KKKPNFDINTLIL
+1403 KKKPNFDVNTLVL
-1416 DVRLPCE
+1416 DVRLPRE
-1423 ELYMPPIVIKV
+1423 DLYMPPIVIKV

-1447 QCTIRSLEEYR
+1447 QCTIRSLEEYWCNPER
-1458 CTQEAAGAADEEEDE
+1458 ERGAEEDEEDEEE
-1473 GWRRETPH
+1473 GWRREVPRS
-1481 LTSGEVYVDIDDE
+1481 TSGEVFVDIDDE
-1494 APLMPDQL
+1494 EPLVSDQL
-1502 TDGASSAIINLS
+1502 ADGASSAIINLS
-1514 ASSSSL
+1514 ASTSSL
-1520 HVETDDM
+1520 HR
-1527 PCHCHHLFGEESM
+1527 EEFM

-1551 EKNKCGTYLERGFDT
+1551 EKNKCGTYLERGLDS
-1566 LKVYDQ
+1566 LMVYNQ
-1572 ELEKI
+1572 ELEKV
-1577 EDFGGLSDFCQTF
+1577 EGFEGLADFCQTF
-1590 KLYRGKTQDEGDDP
+1590 KLYRGKTQDEGEDP

-1613 FKIYPLP
+1613 FKIYSLP
-1620 DDPSVPAPPKQFRKL
+1620 DNPSASTPPRQFRKL
-1635 PPNGIEDCLVRIY
+1635 PPNGIEECLVRVY
-1648 IIQAQ
+1648 VIQAH
-1653 GLQPKDTNGKCDP
+1653 GLQPKDANGKCDP

-1673 KKTINDHDNYIPC
+1673 KKSISDHENYIPC

-1700 SLPLEKDLRVILYDH
+1700 SLPIEKDLRVILFDH
-1715 DMLARDEKIGETVI
+1715 DMLTKDEKIGETVI
-1729 DLENRFLSR
+1729 DLENRFLSK

-1744 LPQSYYVSGINQWR
+1744 LPQSYCISGVNQWR
-1758 DQLTPRQLLCRL
+1758 DQLTPRQLLFRV
-1770 CERRNLRKPVYEDDT
+1770 CERRNLPKPVFESNA
-1785 VHFRGQRYTAADLE
+1785 VHFRGRQYTAADLE
-1799 NKHDSKRHLGPIKE
+1799 NNKSQLHLGPIKE
-1813 QLSLHILKNLCLVPE
+1813 QLSLHILGKLGLVPE
-1828 HVETRRLYSPLQPD
+1828 HVETRPLYSPLQPD

-1851 VDLFPKSLGPPGPPF
+1851 VDLFPKSLGSPGPPF

-1876 SLRCIIWN
+1876 FLRCIIWN

-1889 LDDVSLSGEKMSDI
+1889 LDDVTISGEKMSDI
-1903 YVKGWLDGHEH
+1903 YIKGWLEGHEH

-1945 EQLCVV
+1945 EQVCVV

-1958 SLDKAETKLAP
+1958 SVDKTETKLAP
-1969 KLTIQI
+1969 KLHIQI

-1992 DLNHMLRPAKSP
+1992 DLNHMLRPSKSP
-2004 EKCTLQLL
+2004 EKCDLQLL
-2012 DQSVDKLVS
+2012 DQSPGKLVS

-2036 EQNGEKIIA
+2036 EEDGKKIIA

-2059 QEERPAGLG
+2059 SEERPAGLG

-2093 PYKTIKFILWR
+2093 PYKTLKFILWR

-2112 FIIFFLIFLFLGVF
+2112 FIILFFILLFLGIF

-2138 VGPFGPAKTTEG
+2138 VGPFGPAKAAQS

>member
-10 ERLHTPDDDI
+10 ERLQTPDDDI

-37 VIKNNPNPVWNEG
+37 VVKNNSNPVWNEG

-79 RFLGECRLALRDVL
+79 RFLGECRLGLRDVL
-93 NSPNL
+93 NSPNF

-123 YIPPPGL
+123 YIPPPGS
-130 APIFHPPSQPES
+130 APIFHPPPQQDS
-142 LPHNNT
+142 LPHSNPNI
-148 NVEMDTVTMIS
+148 ELDTVTMIS

-174 EAVEDQG
+174 EPAEEPGV
-181 TDDGRSMVIVGPQG
+181 DDSRSMVIVGPQG
-195 LPGQES
+195 PTGQES
-201 PTAQTPKRSP
+201 PTNQTPKRSP
-211 PSYHTHGGLKKRR
+211 PAYNTHGGLRKRR

-240 IQIRVRVIEARQLPG
+240 LQVRVRVIEARQLPG
-255 INISPVV
+255 VNIKPVV
-262 KIAVAGQTKRTRIRK
+262 KVAVAGQSKRTRIRK
-277 GNNPFFDET
+277 GNNPVFDET
-286 FFMNFFETPSD
+286 FFLNFYETPSD

-318 IGEFKLDVGTVYSEH
+318 IGEFKLDIGTVYNEH

-358 KVSLFVL
+358 KVSVFVL

-393 GLSLRGAVFT
+393 GLSLRGAIFT

-425 ILGFDTN
+425 IFGFDSN

-441 QINFAG
+441 EIHFAG
-447 KTVCTKILEKNA
+447 KTVYTKILEKNA

-464 QSLSLPIR
+464 QSLAMPIR

-492 NDVIGTTHLCMSK
+492 NDIIGTTHLCMSK
-505 ISAPGGEIDDDL
+505 ISAPGGEIDV
-517 TPRTIHSGIDDS
+517 DDS

-544 GSLREFTAFSDPH
+544 GSPREFSAFNDPH

-572 RVLLELTTKLTDKPE
+572 RVLLELTTKLTDRPE
-587 QRTEDIPSDDQLV
+587 HRTEDIPSDDLLV

-673 KPVVVVSS
+673 KPVVVLSS

-691 ALNMLLDIIDRLE
+691 ALNMLLAITDRLE
-704 TNLQRVQLE
+704 ANLQQVQLA
-713 VKTGN
+713 VKDGS
-718 DMEEVELRVVELL
+718 DMEDVELRVVELL
-731 DQLITDCSE
+731 DQLIADCSE
-740 ELPSIEHWQCATPLD
+740 ELPSLDQWQCATPLD
-755 RSLRHIRTLHLQ
+755 RSLRHVRSLHLQ
-767 QIVTAALALKNGT
+767 QITAAALALKHGP
-780 ETELST
+780 ETELSS
-786 VLDQAEDWANRLK
+786 VLEQAEDWANRLR

-824 YHRIPAHT
+824 YHRIQAHT
-832 VLFSQQHFGKHC
+832 VLFSQQHCGKQC
-844 GQLQTVF
+844 GQLQSVL
-851 LKYPQGSGAEA
+851 LKNPQGSGGEA

-867 LRVKVWFGLAADVKH
+867 LRVKVWFGLAADTKH
-882 FNQCAEGKLSVFAE
+882 FNQFAEGKLSVFAE

-926 VKLPKESFKPSTGW
+926 VKLPKESFKPSPGW

-952 TLLFDVDA
+952 TLLFDTDA

-974 RLPGGQWIGMT
+974 RLPGGQWIGMP
-985 EGYTDVNGEKAV
+985 EGYTDVNGEKTV

-1009 WEEVEWSED
+1009 WDEVEWSED

-1054 RRRWIRMRRRDQQK
+1054 RRRWIRLRRRDQLK

-1073 KQRPDEAEREGWEYA
+1073 KQRPDDADREGWEYA
-1088 SLFGWKF
+1088 SLFGWNF

-1158 FDRGTRYHLRCYLYQ
+1158 FDRGTRYHLRCYMYQ

-1187 PYAIVSFLHQSQKTV
+1187 PYAIVSFLHQSQRTV
-1202 TIRNTLNPTW
+1202 TVRNTLNPTW

-1223 FGDPDATITNPPNVV
+1223 FGDPDVTTASPPNIV
-1238 VELYDQDTYGADE
+1238 VELYDEDSYGADE

-1262 TNSPR
+1262 SPSPR

-1274 RGGKSAGELLAAFEL
+1274 RGSLSAGELLAAFEL
-1289 IRREKAAVH
+1289 IRREKPAVH
-1298 HIPGQEGD
+1298 HLPGLEGD
-1306 IVSSTHVLDELMF
+1306 VCLSTHVLDELMF
-1319 PGFLTENLQQWPE
+1319 PGFLNENLQQWRNPSSICIIPE

-1346 VFMVPQ
+1346 VFMVPK

-1361 AIEVLAWGVRNLKS
+1361 AIEILAWGVRNLKS
-1375 FQLASITSPS
+1375 FQLSSVTSPS
-1385 LQVECGGTT
+1385 LQVECGGTML
-1394 VQSCVIRSV
+1394 QSCVIRSV
-1403 KKKPNFDINTLIL
+1403 KKKPNFDVNTLIL
-1416 DVRLPCE
+1416 DVRLPIE

-1458 CTQEAAGAADEEEDE
+1458 RTQEEERAEDDEEEED
-1473 GWRRETPH
+1473 GWRRETPT
-1481 LTSGEVYVDIDDE
+1481 LTSGEVFIDIDDQE
-1494 APLMPDQL
+1494 PLVPDQSA
-1502 TDGASSAIINLS
+1502 DGASSAIINLS
-1514 ASSSSL
+1514 TSSSSL
-1520 HVETDDM
+1520 HM
-1527 PCHCHHLFGEESM
+1527 LQWGEESM
-1540 DWWSKFYASTG
+1540 DWWSKYYASIG
-1551 EKNKCGTYLERGFDT
+1551 DKNKCGTYLERGLDT
-1566 LKVYDQ
+1566 LKVYDR
-1572 ELEKI
+1572 ELEKA
-1577 EDFGGLSDFCQTF
+1577 EEFEGLSDFCQTF
-1590 KLYRGKTQDEGDDP
+1590 KLYRGKTQDEGEDP

-1620 DDPSVPAPPKQFRKL
+1620 DDPSAPAPPRQFRKL
-1635 PPNGIEDCLVRIY
+1635 PPNGIEDCLVRVY
-1648 IIQAQ
+1648 VIQAQ
-1653 GLQPKDTNGKCDP
+1653 GLQPKDANGKCDP
-1666 YVKITLG
+1666 YVKIALG
-1673 KKTINDHDNYIPC
+1673 KRTVSDHENYIPC
-1686 TLDPV
+1686 TLDPI

-1700 SLPLEKDLRVILYDH
+1700 SLPLDKDLRVMLYDH
-1715 DMLARDEKIGETVI
+1715 DMLTKDEKIGETVI
-1729 DLENRFLSR
+1729 DLENRFLSK
-1738 YGAMCG
+1738 YGATCG
-1744 LPQSYYVSGINQWR
+1744 LPQSYCVSGVNQWR

-1770 CERRNLRKPVYEDDT
+1770 CERRNLRKPVYEEDG
-1785 VHFRGQRYTAADLE
+1785 VRFRGQRYTAADLE
-1799 NKHDSKRHLGPIKE
+1799 GKDISKRYLGPLKE
-1813 QLSLHILKNLCLVPE
+1813 RLSLHILRKMGLVPE
-1828 HVETRRLYSPLQPD
+1828 HVETRPLYSPLQPE

-1876 SLRCIIWN
+1876 FLRCVIWN

-1889 LDDVSLSGEKMSDI
+1889 LDDVSVTGEKMSDI

-1935 FLFPFHYLPA
+1935 FLFPFLYLPA

-1958 SLDKAETKLAP
+1958 SIDKAETKLAP

-1975 WDNDK
+1975 WDNDR

-1985 YLGHLVM
+1985 YLGHVAM

-2004 EKCTLQLL
+2004 EKCTLQTL
-2012 DQSVDKLVS
+2012 DQPTDKLVS

-2036 EQNGEKIIA
+2036 EKNGEKIVA

-2059 QEERPAGLG
+2059 HEERPAGVG

-2093 PYKTIKFILWR
+2093 PYKTLKFIVWR

-2112 FIIFFLIFLFLGVF
+2112 FIILFLIFLFLGVF

-2138 VGPFGPAKTTEG
+2138 VGPFGPTKAKEQL

>member
-10 ERLHTPDDDI
+10 ERLQTPDDDI

-79 RFLGECRLALRDVL
+79 RFLGECRLGLRDVL
-93 NSPNL
+93 NSPNF

-123 YIPPPGL
+123 YIPPPGS
-130 APIFHPPSQPES
+130 APVFHPPSQPES
-142 LPHNNT
+142 LPHSNP
-148 NVEMDTVTMIS
+148 NVELDTVT
-159 LDTLGEEDTESMIMV
+159 
-174 EAVEDQG
+174 
-181 TDDGRSMVIVGPQG
+181 RSRC
-195 LPGQES
+195 LPIL
-201 PTAQTPKRSP
+201 AQQTVS
-211 PSYHTHGGLKKRR
+211 
-224 RGASSQPKQ
+224 AQV
-233 LPNKPQD
+233 
-240 IQIRVRVIEARQLPG
+240 RVRVVEARQLPG
-255 INISPVV
+255 VNIKPVV
-262 KIAVAGQTKRTRIRK
+262 KVAVAGQTKRTRIRK
-277 GNNPFFDET
+277 GNNPVFDET
-286 FFMNFFETPSD
+286 FFLNFYETPSE

-306 VCDSRSL
+306 VSLNLDSESC
-313 RTDAV
+313 
-318 IGEFKLDVGTVYSEH
+318 FKLDVGTVYNEH

-358 KVSLFVL
+358 KVSVFVL

-432 RKNLVDPMV
+432 RKNLVDPLV
-441 QINFAG
+441 EIHFAG

-464 QSLSLPIR
+464 QSLAMPIR

-505 ISAPGGEIDDDL
+505 ISAPGGEIDV
-517 TPRTIHSGIDDS
+517 DDS

-544 GSLREFTAFSDPH
+544 GSPREFTAFNDPH

-572 RVLLELTTKLTDKPE
+572 RVLLELSTKLTEKPE
-587 QRTEDIPSDDQLV
+587 HRAEDVPSDDLLV

-673 KPVVVVSS
+673 KPVVVLSS

-691 ALNMLLDIIDRLE
+691 ALNMLLAIIDRLE
-704 TNLQRVQLE
+704 TNLQQVQLE
-713 VKTGN
+713 VKAGS
-718 DMEEVELRVVELL
+718 DMEDVELQVVELL
-731 DQLITDCSE
+731 DHLIADCSE
-740 ELPSIEHWQCATPLD
+740 ELPALDQWQCATPLD
-755 RSLRHIRTLHLQ
+755 RSVRHVRSLHLQ
-767 QIVTAALALKNGT
+767 QITAAALALKHGP
-780 ETELST
+780 ETELSS
-786 VLDQAEDWANRLK
+786 VLEQAEDWANRLR
-799 TMAEEPQNSLPDI
+799 TIAEEPQNSLPDI

-832 VLFSQQHFGKHC
+832 VLFSQQYCGKHC
-844 GQLQTVF
+844 GQLQSVF
-851 LKYPQGSGAEA
+851 LKYPQGSGGEA

-867 LRVKVWFGLAADVKH
+867 LRVKVWFGLAADAKH
-882 FNQCAEGKLSVFAE
+882 FNQFAEGKLSVFAE

-903 LALVGSWG
+903 LALVGNWG

-926 VKLPKESFKPSTGW
+926 VKLPKESFRPSPGW
-940 TWAGDWFISPER
+940 AWAGDWFISPER

-974 RLPGGQWIGMT
+974 RLPGGQWIGMP
-985 EGYTDVNGEKAV
+985 EGYTDVNGEKTV
-997 PKDEVECPPGWV
+997 PKDEVECPPGWA
-1009 WEEVEWSED
+1009 WDEVEWSED

-1073 KQRPDEAEREGWEYA
+1073 KRPDDSDREGWEYA
-1088 SLFGWKF
+1088 SLFGWNF

-1132 SSIEDKHDD
+1132 VKDKHDD

-1158 FDRGTRYHLRCYLYQ
+1158 FDRGTRYHLRCYMYQ
-1173 ARDLLAM
+1173 ARDMLPM

-1187 PYAIVSFLHQSQKTV
+1187 PYAIVSFLHQSQRTV
-1202 TIRNTLNPTW
+1202 TVRNTLNPTW

-1223 FGDPDATITNPPNVV
+1223 FGDPDATAACPPNIV
-1238 VELYDQDTYGADE
+1238 VELYDEDSYGADE

-1262 TNSPR
+1262 APSPR

-1274 RGGKSAGELLAAFEL
+1274 RGSSGAGELLAAFEL
-1289 IRREKAAVH
+1289 TRREKVKGFP
-1298 HIPGQEGD
+1298 IPD
-1306 IVSSTHVLDELMF
+1306 
-1319 PGFLTENLQQWPE
+1319 

-1361 AIEVLAWGVRNLKS
+1361 AIEILAWGVRNLKS
-1375 FQLASITSPS
+1375 FQLSSVTSPS
-1385 LQVECGGTT
+1385 LQVECGGSA

-1403 KKKPNFDINTLIL
+1403 KKKPNFDVNTLIL
-1416 DVRLPCE
+1416 DVRLPRE
-1423 ELYMPPIVIKV
+1423 ELYMPPIIIKV

-1458 CTQEAAGAADEEEDE
+1458 RTQEEE
-1473 GWRRETPH
+1473 RTPT
-1481 LTSGEVYVDIDDE
+1481 LTSGEVFVDIDDQE
-1494 APLMPDQL
+1494 PLVPDQ
-1502 TDGASSAIINLS
+1502 
-1514 ASSSSL
+1514 
-1520 HVETDDM
+1520 
-1527 PCHCHHLFGEESM
+1527 GEESM
-1540 DWWSKFYASTG
+1540 DWWSKFYASIG
-1551 EKNKCGTYLERGFDT
+1551 EKNKCGTYLEKGFDT

-1572 ELEKI
+1572 ELEKV
-1577 EDFGGLSDFCQTF
+1577 EGFEGLSDFCQTF
-1590 KLYRGKTQDEGDDP
+1590 KLYRGKTQDEGEDP

-1613 FKIYPLP
+1613 FKIYPVP
-1620 DDPSVPAPPKQFRKL
+1620 DDPSAPAPPRQFRKL
-1635 PPNGIEDCLVRIY
+1635 PPNGIEDCVVRVY
-1648 IIQAQ
+1648 VIQAQ
-1653 GLQPKDTNGKCDP
+1653 GLQPKDANGKCDP
-1666 YVKITLG
+1666 YVKVTLG
-1673 KKTINDHDNYIPC
+1673 RKTISDHENYIPC

-1691 FGKMFELTC
+1691 FGRLFELTC
-1700 SLPLEKDLRVILYDH
+1700 SLPLEKDLRVMLYDH
-1715 DMLARDEKIGETVI
+1715 DMLTKDEKIGETLI
-1729 DLENRFLSR
+1729 DLENRFLSK
-1738 YGAMCG
+1738 YGATCG
-1744 LPQSYYVSGINQWR
+1744 LPQSYCISGVNQWR

-1770 CERRNLRKPVYEDDT
+1770 CERRNLRKPVYEDEA
-1785 VHFRGQRYTAADLE
+1785 VRFRGQRYTA
-1799 NKHDSKRHLGPIKE
+1799 RYLGPVKE
-1813 QLSLHILKNLCLVPE
+1813 RLSLHILRKMGLVPE
-1828 HVETRRLYSPLQPD
+1828 HVEVRPLYSPLQPD

-1851 VDLFPKSLGPPGPPF
+1851 VDVFPKSLGPPGPPF

-1876 SLRCIIWN
+1876 FLRCIIWN

-1889 LDDVSLSGEKMSDI
+1889 LDDVSVSGERMSDI

-1958 SLDKAETKLAP
+1958 NIDKTETKLAP

-1985 YLGHLVM
+1985 YLGHVAM

-2004 EKCTLQLL
+2004 EKCTLQTL
-2012 DQSVDKLVS
+2012 DQPADKLVS

-2036 EQNGEKIIA
+2036 ESNGEKIIA

-2093 PYKTIKFILWR
+2093 PYKTLRFIVWR
-2104 RFKWFIIL
+2104 RFKWLIIL
-2112 FIIFFLIFLFLGVF
+2112 FIILFLIFLFLGVF
-2126 LYSFPNYAAMKM
+2126 LYSFPVSFRLNKLIS
-2138 VGPFGPAKTTEG
+2138 PFLTFSCMSSLYLI

>member
-10 ERLHTPDDDI
+10 ERLQTPDNDV

-25 SVTYE
+25 SATYE

-57 IPLDSGA
+57 TPLDFGA
-64 EIHCVVKDHEKMGRN
+64 EVHCVVKDHEKMGRN

-98 AASFTVSLLDTKR
+98 AASFTISLVDTKR

-123 YIPPPGL
+123 YIPPPGM
-130 APIFHPPSQPES
+130 APIYQPPHQPES
-142 LPHNNT
+142 LPHNNPGM
-148 NVEMDTVTMIS
+148 EMDTVTMIS

-174 EAVEDQG
+174 EPPDDQG
-181 TDDGRSMVIVGPQG
+181 ADDGRSMVIIGPQG
-195 LPGQES
+195 PPGQES

-211 PSYHTHGGLKKRR
+211 PSYNTHGGLRKRR
-224 RGASSQPKQ
+224 RGGSSHTKQ

-255 INISPVV
+255 INIKPVV
-262 KIAVAGQTKRTRIRK
+262 KVAVSGQSKRTRIRK
-277 GNNPFFDET
+277 GNNPVFDET
-286 FFMNFFETPSD
+286 FFLNFFETPSD
-297 LFDEPIFIT
+297 LFNEPIFIT

-318 IGEFKLDVGTVYSEH
+318 IGEFKLDVGAVYNEH

-425 ILGFDTN
+425 IFGFDAN

-441 QINFAG
+441 EIHFAG
-447 KTVCTKILEKNA
+447 KTVCTKIMEKNA
-459 NPQWN
+459 SPQWN
-464 QSLSLPIR
+464 QSLAMPIR

-505 ISAPGGEIDDDL
+505 ISAPGGEIDV
-517 TPRTIHSGIDDS
+517 DDS

-544 GSLREFTAFSDPH
+544 GSPREFTAFHDPH
-557 EALNLGKGEGVAYRG
+557 ETLNLGKGEGVAYRG
-572 RVLLELTTKLTDKPE
+572 RVLLEVTTKLVDKPE
-587 QRTEDIPSDDQLV
+587 HKTDDIPSDDLLV

-607 RKFSLFV
+607 RKFALFV
-614 AFYSATLLQD
+614 AFYSATMLQD
-624 VDDAIQFEVSIGN
+624 IDDAIQFEVSIGN

-643 YTCLPLASTTQ
+643 YSCLPLASTTQ

-660 DGCHYYYL
+660 DGCQYYYL

-673 KPVVVVSS
+673 KPVVVLSS

-691 ALNMLLDIIDRLE
+691 ALNMLLAVIDRLE
-704 TNLQRVQLE
+704 SNLQRVQLE
-713 VKTGN
+713 VKAGS
-718 DMEEVELRVVELL
+718 DLEEVEGRVIELL
-731 DQLITDCSE
+731 DQLVQDCSQ
-740 ELPSIEHWQCATPLD
+740 ELPSLDQWPCVTPLD
-755 RSLRHIRTLHLQ
+755 RALKHIRTLHLE
-767 QIVTAALALKNGT
+767 QIIAGATALKNGP
-780 ETELST
+780 ETELSS
-786 VLDQAEDWANRLK
+786 VLEQAEDWATRLK

-832 VLFSQQHFGKHC
+832 VLFSQEHCGKHC
-844 GQLQTVF
+844 GQLQNIF
-851 LKYPQGSGAEA
+851 LKFPQGSGAEA

-867 LRVKVWFGLAADVKH
+867 LRVKVWFGLATESKH
-882 FNQCAEGKLSVFAE
+882 FNEYGEGTLSVFAE

-911 TTGLTY
+911 TTGLSY

-926 VKLPKESFKPSTGW
+926 VKLPKESFKPSPGW
-940 TWAGDWFISPER
+940 SWAGDWFISPEK
-952 TLLFDVDA
+952 TLLFDADA
-960 GHMTFTEEVFENQM
+960 GHMAFTVEVFENQM
-974 RLPGGQWIGMT
+974 RLPGGQWIGMP
-985 EGYTDVNGEKAV
+985 EGYTDVNGEKAT

-1043 VPAEKMYHTNR
+1043 VPSEKMYHTNR

-1073 KQRPDEAEREGWEYA
+1073 KQRPDESDREGWEYA
-1088 SLFGWKF
+1088 SLFGWRF

-1118 KTGPAAIFALECSL
+1118 KTGQAAIFALECSL
-1132 SSIEDKHDD
+1132 SSIEDKQED
-1141 KSVTTT
+1141 KSITTT

-1173 ARDLLAM
+1173 ARDLTAM
-1180 DKDSFSD
+1180 DSDSFSD
-1187 PYAIVSFLHQSQKTV
+1187 PYAFVSFLHQSQRTV
-1202 TIRNTLNPTW
+1202 TVRNSLNPTW

-1218 YEVEI
+1218 YEVEV
-1223 FGDPDATITNPPNVV
+1223 FGDPEVTMANPPNVV
-1238 VELYDQDTYGADE
+1238 VELYDEDTYGADE
-1251 FMGRCV
+1251 FLGRCV

-1262 TNSPR
+1262 TPSPR
-1267 LAWFPIR
+1267 LAWFPVR
-1274 RGGKSAGELLAAFEL
+1274 RGDKRAGELLAAFEL
-1289 IRREKAAVH
+1289 IRREKPSIH
-1298 HIPGQEGD
+1298 HIPGQDGD
-1306 IVSSTHVLDELMF
+1306 FVSSTSVLDELMF
-1319 PGFLTENLQQWPE
+1319 PGFLSENLQQWPE

-1361 AIEVLAWGVRNLKS
+1361 AIEILAWGVRNLKS

-1385 LQVECGGTT
+1385 LQVECGGCV
-1394 VQSCVIRSV
+1394 VQSCVIRSM
-1403 KKKPNFDINTLIL
+1403 KKRPNFDVNTLLL

-1447 QCTIRSLEEYR
+1447 QCTIQSLEEYR
-1458 CTQEAAGAADEEEDE
+1458 CSQQEDRAEEEE
-1473 GWRRETPH
+1473 GEQEEWRRETSR
-1481 LTSGEVYVDIDDE
+1481 LSSGEVFIDIDDE
-1494 APLMPDQL
+1494 QPLVPDQ
-1502 TDGASSAIINLS
+1502 
-1514 ASSSSL
+1514 
-1520 HVETDDM
+1520 
-1527 PCHCHHLFGEESM
+1527 GEESM

-1551 EKNKCGTYLERGFDT
+1551 EKNKYGTYLEQGLDT
-1566 LKVYDQ
+1566 LKVYDK
-1572 ELEKI
+1572 ELEKV
-1577 EDFGGLSDFCQTF
+1577 EDFAGFSDFCQTF

-1613 FKIYPLP
+1613 FKVYPLP
-1620 DDPSVPAPPKQFRKL
+1620 DDPSASLPHRRFRKL
-1635 PPNGIEDCLVRIY
+1635 PPNGIEDCLVRVY
-1648 IIQAQ
+1648 VIQAR
-1653 GLQPKDTNGKCDP
+1653 GLQPKDSHGKCDP
-1666 YVKITLG
+1666 YVKITLA
-1673 KKTINDHDNYIPC
+1673 KKTISDHEDYVPC

-1691 FGKMFELTC
+1691 FGKLFELTC
-1700 SLPLEKDLRVILYDH
+1700 SLPLEKDLRVMLYDH
-1715 DMLARDEKIGETVI
+1715 DMLTKDEKIGETVI
-1729 DLENRFLSR
+1729 DLENRFLSK

-1744 LPQSYYVSGINQWR
+1744 LPRSYCVSGVNQWR
-1758 DQLTPRQLLCRL
+1758 HQLTPRQLLCRV
-1770 CERRNLRKPVYEDDT
+1770 CERQNLQKPVFEDAAIR
-1785 VHFRGQRYTAADLE
+1785 FRGQRYTAADLE
-1799 NKHDSKRHLGPIKE
+1799 DKNASVRHLGPLKE
-1813 QLSLHILKNLCLVPE
+1813 RLSLHILRKLGLVPE
-1828 HVETRRLYSPLQPD
+1828 HVETRALYNPLQPD

-1851 VDLFPKSLGPPGPPF
+1851 VDIFPKSLGPPGPPF
-1866 NVTPRKAKKF
+1866 NITPRKAKKF
-1876 SLRCIIWN
+1876 FLRCVIWN

-1889 LDDVSLSGEKMSDI
+1889 LDDVSISGERMSDI
-1903 YVKGWLDGHEH
+1903 YVRGWLDGHEH

-1927 GEGNFNYR
+1927 GEGNFNFR

-1958 SLDKAETKLAP
+1958 SLDKSETKLVP
-1969 KLTIQI
+1969 KLTVQI

-1985 YLGHLVM
+1985 YLGHLVL

-2004 EKCTLQLL
+2004 EKCNLQMLN
-2012 DQSVDKLVS
+2012 QPVDKLVS

-2026 TVKGWWPCTC
+2026 TVKGWWPCAC
-2036 EQNGEKIIA
+2036 SQNGEKIIA
-2045 GKVEMSLEIVTEQE
+2045 GKVEMSLEIVSEQE

-2079 EPQRPETSFLWFSS
+2079 EPHRPETSFLWFSS
-2093 PYKTIKFILWR
+2093 PYKTLKFILWR
-2104 RFKWFIIL
+2104 RFKWVIIL
-2112 FIIFFLIFLFLGVF
+2112 FIILFLIFLFLGVF

-2138 VGPFGPAKTTEG
+2138 VGPFGPAKTAE

>member
-10 ERLHTPDDDI
+10 ERLQTPDDDI

-25 SVTYE
+25 TVTYE

-37 VIKNNPNPVWNEG
+37 IIKNNPNPVWNEG

-64 EIHCVVKDHEKMGRN
+64 ELHCVVKDHEKMGRN
-79 RFLGECRLALRDVL
+79 RFLGETRLALRDVL

-111 NNTGATLTLQVS
+111 NNTGVSTNTHQHTLS
-123 YIPPPGL
+123 
-130 APIFHPPSQPES
+130 PIIVIISSVDKTGSELFHCLFLS
-142 LPHNNT
+142 
-148 NVEMDTVTMIS
+148 VIS
-159 LDTLGEEDTESMIMV
+159 LDTLGEEDTESMMML
-174 EAVEDQG
+174 ESTEDQG
-181 TDDGRSMVIVGPQG
+181 PDDGRSMVIVGPQG
-195 LPGQES
+195 PPGQES

-211 PSYHTHGGLKKRR
+211 PSYNPQGGLRKRR
-224 RGASSQPKQ
+224 RGASSQPKP

-240 IQIRVRVIEARQLPG
+240 LQVRVRIIEARQLPG
-255 INISPVV
+255 INIKPVV
-262 KIAVAGQTKRTRIRK
+262 KVTVAGQNKRSRIRK
-277 GNNPFFDET
+277 GNNPVFDET
-286 FFMNFFETPSD
+286 FFLNFFETPSD

-318 IGEFKLDVGTVYSEH
+318 IGEFKLDVGTVYNEH

-348 DLSAGVRGYL
+348 DLSAGVKGYL

-372 ADKRECVEEKEDI
+372 ADRRECVEDKEDI

-393 GLSLRGAVFT
+393 GLSLRGATFT

-416 DAFMDGMRQ
+416 DAFMDGMRH
-425 ILGFDTN
+425 ILGFDSN
-432 RKNLVDPMV
+432 RKNLVDPLV
-441 QINFAG
+441 EVHFAG
-447 KTVCTKILEKNA
+447 KTVCNY
-459 NPQWN
+459 NPDNRLWIT
-464 QSLSLPIR
+464 S
-472 FPSMCEKMRIRIVDW
+472 FPSMCEKMRIRVLDW

-492 NDVIGTTHLCMSK
+492 NDVIGTAHLCMSK
-505 ISAPGGEIDDDL
+505 ISAPGGEIDECK
-517 TPRTIHSGIDDS
+517 PPPMDDS

-544 GSLREFTAFSDPH
+544 GSPREFSAFNDPH

-572 RVLLELTTKLTDKPE
+572 RVLLELTTKLSDKPE
-587 QRTEDIPSDDQLV
+587 QKTEDVPSDDLLV

-668 PWGNI
+668 PWGNV
-673 KPVVVVSS
+673 KPVVVLSS
-681 EWEDIRPRIE
+681 EWEDIKPRIE
-691 ALNMLLDIIDRLE
+691 ALNMLLAAIDRLE
-704 TNLQRVQLE
+704 LNLQRVQQE
-713 VKTGN
+713 VKAGS
-718 DMEEVELRVVELL
+718 DLEEVELRVVELL
-731 DQLITDCSE
+731 DQVITDCTQ
-740 ELPSIEHWQCATPLD
+740 ELPSLDQWQCTTPLD
-755 RSLRHIRTLHLQ
+755 RSLRHIRSLHLE
-767 QIVTAALALKNGT
+767 QIVQAALALKHGQA
-780 ETELST
+780 TELST
-786 VLDQAEDWANRLK
+786 VMEQAEDWANRLR

-824 YHRIPAHT
+824 YQRIPAHS
-832 VLFSQQHFGKHC
+832 VLFSQQHCGKHC
-844 GQLQTVF
+844 GRLQTIF
-851 LKYPQGSGAEA
+851 LKYPQGSGGEA

-867 LRVKVWFGLAADVKH
+867 IRVKVWFGLAADVKH
-882 FNQCAEGKLSVFAE
+882 FNQFAEGKLSVFAE

-926 VKLPKESFKPSTGW
+926 IKLPKESFKPSPGW
-940 TWAGDWFISPER
+940 TWAGDWYISPEK

-974 RLPGGQWIGMT
+974 RLPGGQWIGMP

-1068 MEALR
+1068 MDALK
-1073 KQRPDEAEREGWEYA
+1073 KQRPDDSEKEGWEYA

-1132 SSIEDKHDD
+1132 SSIEDKNDD

-1158 FDRGTRYHLRCYLYQ
+1158 FDHGTRYHLRCYLYQ
-1173 ARDLLAM
+1173 ARDLLPM

-1202 TIRNTLNPTW
+1202 TVRNTLNPTW

-1223 FGDPDATITNPPNVV
+1223 FGDAETMTVNLPNVV

-1257 CQPSL
+1257 CQPSM
-1262 TNSPR
+1262 TPSPR
-1267 LAWFPIR
+1267 LAWFPIHQ
-1274 RGGKSAGELLAAFEL
+1274 GGKNAGELLAAFEL
-1289 IRREKAAVH
+1289 TRREKPSVH
-1298 HIPGQEGD
+1298 HIPGQEPD
-1306 IVSSTHVLDELMF
+1306 
-1319 PGFLTENLQQWPE
+1319 

-1361 AIEVLAWGVRNLKS
+1361 AIEILAWGVRNLKS
-1375 FQLASITSPS
+1375 FQLASVTSPS
-1385 LQVECGGTT
+1385 LQVECGGCM

-1416 DVRLPCE
+1416 DVRLPRE

-1447 QCTIRSLEEYR
+1447 QCTVRLLEDYR
-1458 CTQEAAGAADEEEDE
+1458 CSERPD
-1473 GWRRETPH
+1473 
-1481 LTSGEVYVDIDDE
+1481 LISGDVFVHIDDE
-1494 APLMPDQL
+1494 ELLIPEQVNPCVLIL
-1502 TDGASSAIINLS
+1502 LS
-1514 ASSSSL
+1514 RGL
-1520 HVETDDM
+1520 KHVA
-1527 PCHCHHLFGEESM
+1527 EEFM

-1551 EKNKCGTYLERGFDT
+1551 EKNKYGTYLEKGLDT
-1566 LKVYDQ
+1566 LKVFDR
-1572 ELEKI
+1572 ELEKV
-1577 EDFGGLSDFCQTF
+1577 EGFEGLSDFCQTF
-1590 KLYRGKTQDEGDDP
+1590 KLYRGKTQDEGEDP

-1613 FKIYPLP
+1613 FKIYSLP
-1620 DDPSVPAPPKQFRKL
+1620 DDPSAPSPPRQFRKL
-1635 PPNGIEDCLVRIY
+1635 PPNGIEDCLVRVY
-1648 IIQAQ
+1648 VIQAH
-1653 GLQPKDTNGKCDP
+1653 GLQPKDPNGKCDP

-1673 KKTINDHDNYIPC
+1673 KKSINDHDNYIPC

-1700 SLPLEKDLRVILYDH
+1700 SLPLEKDLRVMLYDH
-1715 DMLARDEKIGETVI
+1715 DMLTKDEKIGETVI
-1729 DLENRFLSR
+1729 DLENRFLSK

-1744 LPQSYYVSGINQWR
+1744 LPQSYCVSGVNQWR
-1758 DQLTPRQLLCRL
+1758 DQLTPRQLLHRV
-1770 CERRNLRKPVYEDDT
+1770 CERRNLRKPVYDGNR
-1785 VHFRGQRYTAADLE
+1785 VFFRGDEFTAADLE
-1799 NKHDSKRHLGPIKE
+1799 DSKSSSPHLGPVE
-1813 QLSLHILKNLCLVPE
+1813 ERLALHILRRVGLVPE
-1828 HVETRRLYSPLQPD
+1828 HVETRPLYSPLQPD

-1876 SLRCIIWN
+1876 FLRCIVWN

-1889 LDDVSLSGEKMSDI
+1889 LDDISISGERMSDI
-1903 YVKGWLDGHEH
+1903 YVKGWMEGHEH

-1945 EQLCVV
+1945 EQLCVI
-1951 DRKEHFW
+1951 DKKEHFW
-1958 SLDKAETKLAP
+1958 SLDKAETKLPP
-1969 KLTIQI
+1969 KLSIQI

-1992 DLNHMLRPAKSP
+1992 DLNHMLRPAKSA
-2004 EKCTLQLL
+2004 EKCDLQLL
-2012 DQSVDKLVS
+2012 EQPAERLVS

-2036 EQNGEKIIA
+2036 QQDGHKIMA

-2093 PYKTIKFILWR
+2093 PYKTLKFILWR

-2112 FIIFFLIFLFLGVF
+2112 FIILFLIILFLGVF
-2126 LYSFPNYAAMKM
+2126 LYAFPASLTFSKYAKKKL
-2138 VGPFGPAKTTEG
+2138 VQKIQTVIYSLIIIKSN